1 MYTKISS
8 GKEHRRHRARRV
20 SVLLVVLALLFT
32 MLPTGLYTVAGA
44 AEATETARPEPTP
57 EPPADDTTDDPANG
71 TTDDP
76 ADGTTDGTTDDPA
89 DGTTDDPAD
98 GTTDDPADGTTDDPA
113 DDITDRA
120 APTATAVTVTCYAA
134 VDGGWK
140 QVGTVQTDKIDS
152 NSTRYYIMAAELDGI
167 YGEYGFSS
175 ANYSGELFFP
185 HTDGRNADTLWA
197 DAAPK
202 KNTDGAWRIPLSKQ
216 GPIYL
221 YYLPGNTVGTP
232 SYFTG
237 SKAKTDPTMLED
249 NMFYTITVEDDL
261 NRVYQEPPAPKIAFH
276 GENVS
281 ITLNTVSSM
290 AWDAMDGL
298 TGKPLELGPTKQ
310 TETSVT
316 YTIVEIS
323 QPVVFYPHTDTL
335 VIKYEAEP
343 DGWQHKIGQF
353 EPSVQAPQ
361 QSAMVKGK
369 KTLLV
374 EPGDGDYTLLAP
386 DVDRIAVTIT
396 GANNHTMFYSFAGW
410 KVVSAAGSPVLPAGT
425 VLTADDLNAY
435 AGSDGVILLQAVW
448 SGVDSHN
455 RPNTVHFFLHLNGE
469 IRGSVDDGVQWE
481 DQKDYTPALHT
492 TRMLGADNIPA
503 EYSNKNAEGVVKPL
517 VARATNGD
525 NAYAVDDTIRNM
537 VNNPV
542 QGGRLED
549 LPNEETIFAYL
560 RAHSDTITMKVD
572 GVKIPAEML
581 NSDYFQIRWNMVK
594 FEHSDG
600 WHIDGVLVAKRTRFF
615 VTKTFAGDA
624 EAIKQVRDKFLITV
638 SHTENGSSVTD
649 FTLVPQPAKEVTE
662 QGKRGYTRYDAET
675 DTYTWEVPAQQ
686 RRDYTIKETGHTLQG
701 DKWRVNNRYLIRNHP
716 QGLSGGYQDYPE
728 ESGITIT
735 AVAYGNDVP
744 NTAVQTVALQNI
756 YVGIGTLTVKTQDS
770 ITGNGLAKVEYK
782 LSRPGGAEVVL
793 YRKPNTTLYSV
804 VQEEGY
810 TEQIADCKIIAD
822 ASGFFTIR
830 LEEGTY
836 TLTETLPTG
845 YFGPGTVQVTVVQN
859 TGGNISYHA
868 EAKALPEGITPSTGS
883 WLQNADAD
891 NVVILNVP
899 RMLISVTARSS
910 WPATGDKLPVTVE
923 LWRDGAPL
931 PGDAYT
937 VELNKENEWQY
948 TWENLPL
955 FTDGTVAD
963 YTLREIEIGDTYRD
977 PGVAE
982 DGFADYLVTY
992 AKALYRQ
999 AEDKEYREE
1008 HWWQKADGTQC
1019 FAREALLVVNN
1030 EGIRGEIAF
1039 EKVDEKGY
1047 PLKGAEFTLY
1057 ADVECTKRLA
1067 TATSDEN
1074 GDVQFEDKW
1083 PAGTYYLRETT
1094 APVGYTAAELTW
1106 TVKIAAGKATV
1117 STPGGTTVTE
1127 VKNTSRLR
1135 LKLRVLGQLGEELP
1149 GAVLWVTRD
1158 NGSPMLYKTDEA
1170 GAALLEQMPAGD
1182 YIIQLAGT
1190 PTGYVPEDSA
1200 PNLKAEYGTLTYLDT
1215 ANTAWQL
1222 EQCEGEEY
1230 TYLLTLKLKELHILP
1245 STGGTGTV
1253 PFTLAGA
1260 ALMAV
1265 AVLLPSRKKVK

>member
-1 MYTKISS
+1 MHTKISS
-8 GKEHRRHRARRV
+8 GKEHRRHRARRA

-32 MLPTGLYTVAGA
+32 MLPTGLYTVADA
-44 AEATETARPEPTP
+44 APAEEEPALVPAPEEALPEPEDSMTKEEETDEQPAEAQ
-57 EPPADDTTDDPANG
+57 PAEDKA
-71 TTDDP
+71 
-76 ADGTTDGTTDDPA
+76 
-89 DGTTDDPAD
+89 
-98 GTTDDPADGTTDDPA
+98 
-113 DDITDRA
+113 RA
-120 APTATAVTVTCYAA
+120 AAATVECYAA
-134 VDGGWK
+134 RDGIWYP
-140 QVGTVQTDKIDS
+140 VTTVQTAAQYADGSGKL
-152 NSTRYYIMAAELDGI
+152 RYYITAAELEEV
-167 YGEYGFSS
+167 YGAYGFKA
-175 ANYSGELFFP
+175 ANYHGERFFP
-185 HTDGRNADTLWA
+185 HTDSYDPNKMWA
-197 DAAPK
+197 GAAPIK
-202 KNTDGAWRIPLSKQ
+202 SEDGGWQIPLSHRTE
-216 GPIYL
+216 IRL
-221 YYLPGNTVGTP
+221 YYLPANKEGAE
-232 SYFTG
+232 SYFLDKKELSNETLL
-237 SKAKTDPTMLED
+237 AE
-249 NMFYTITVEDDL
+249 NMFYTVTVEDDL

-298 TGKPLELGPTKQ
+298 TGTHLELEPTKQ

-316 YTIVEIS
+316 YTIEKIS

-386 DVDRIAVTIT
+386 DIDRIEVKLT
-396 GANNHTMFYSFAGW
+396 GEKANNRSLFYSFLGW
-410 KVVSAAGSPVLPAGT
+410 RVANITEEVLLQPGT
-425 VLTADDLNAY
+425 KLTAADLQHY
-435 AGSDGVILLQAVW
+435 TGSDGEVTLRAKW
-448 SGVDSHN
+448 SGEDKLK
-455 RPNTVHFFLHLNGE
+455 RPITTHFFLHLNGE

-481 DQKDYTPALHT
+481 DQKDYTPALYT
-492 TRMLGADNIPA
+492 IRMLGADNIPA

-517 VARATNGD
+517 VAWATNGD

-572 GVKIPAEML
+572 GVEIPAEML

-649 FTLVPQPAKEVTE
+649 FTLVPQPAKAVTE
-662 QGKRGYTRYDAET
+662 QGKLGYTRYDAEA

-1057 ADVECTKRLA
+1057 ADAECTKRLA

-1106 TVKIAAGKATV
+1106 TVKIAAGKATI

-1135 LKLRVLGQLGEELP
+1135 LKLKVLGPLGEELP
-1149 GAVLWVTRD
+1149 GAVLRVTRD
-1158 NGSPMLYKTDEA
+1158 NGSPMLYKTNEA

-1265 AVLLPSRKKVK
+1265 AVLLPGRKKVK

>member
-1 MYTKISS
+1 MHTKISS
-8 GKEHRRHRARRV
+8 GKEHRRHRARRA

-32 MLPTGLYTVAGA
+32 MLPTGLYTVADA
-44 AEATETARPEPTP
+44 APAEEEPALVPAPEEALPEPEDSMTKEEETDEQPAEAQ
-57 EPPADDTTDDPANG
+57 PAEDKA
-71 TTDDP
+71 
-76 ADGTTDGTTDDPA
+76 
-89 DGTTDDPAD
+89 
-98 GTTDDPADGTTDDPA
+98 
-113 DDITDRA
+113 RA
-120 APTATAVTVTCYAA
+120 AAATVECYAA
-134 VDGGWK
+134 RDGIWYP
-140 QVGTVQTDKIDS
+140 VTTVQTAAQYADGSGKL
-152 NSTRYYIMAAELDGI
+152 RYYITAAELEEV
-167 YGEYGFSS
+167 YGAYGFKA
-175 ANYSGELFFP
+175 ANYHGERFFP
-185 HTDGRNADTLWA
+185 HTDSYDPNKMWA
-197 DAAPK
+197 GAAPIK
-202 KNTDGAWRIPLSKQ
+202 SEDGGWQIPLSHRTE
-216 GPIYL
+216 IRL
-221 YYLPGNTVGTP
+221 YYLPANKEGAE
-232 SYFTG
+232 SYFLDKKELSNETLL
-237 SKAKTDPTMLED
+237 AE
-249 NMFYTITVEDDL
+249 NMFYTVTVEDDL

-298 TGKPLELGPTKQ
+298 TGKPLKLEPTKQ

-386 DVDRIAVTIT
+386 DIDRIEVKLT
-396 GANNHTMFYSFAGW
+396 GEKANDRSLFYSFLGW
-410 KVVSAAGSPVLPAGT
+410 RVANITEEVLLQPGT
-425 VLTADDLNAY
+425 KLTAADLQHY
-435 AGSDGVILLQAVW
+435 TGSDGEVTLRAKW
-448 SGVDSHN
+448 SGEDKLK
-455 RPNTVHFFLHLNGE
+455 RPITTYFFLHLNGE

-572 GVKIPAEML
+572 GVEIPAEML

-615 VTKTFAGDA
+615 VAKTFAGDA

-649 FTLVPQPAKEVTE
+649 FTLVPQPAKAVTE
-662 QGKRGYTRYDAET
+662 QGKLGYTRYDAEA

-735 AVAYGNDVP
+735 AAAYGNDVP

-1057 ADVECTKRLA
+1057 ADAECTKRLA

-1106 TVKIAAGKATV
+1106 TVKIAAGKATI

-1135 LKLRVLGQLGEELP
+1135 LKLKVLGPLGEELP
-1149 GAVLWVTRD
+1149 GAVLRVTRD
-1158 NGSPMLYKTDEA
+1158 NGSPMLYKTNEA

-1230 TYLLTLKLKELHILP
+1230 TYLLTLELKELHILP

-1265 AVLLPSRKKVK
+1265 AVLLPGRKKVK

>member
-1 MYTKISS
+1 M
-8 GKEHRRHRARRV
+8 
-20 SVLLVVLALLFT
+20 
-32 MLPTGLYTVAGA
+32 
-44 AEATETARPEPTP
+44 
-57 EPPADDTTDDPANG
+57 
-71 TTDDP
+71 
-76 ADGTTDGTTDDPA
+76 
-89 DGTTDDPAD
+89 
-98 GTTDDPADGTTDDPA
+98 
-113 DDITDRA
+113 
-120 APTATAVTVTCYAA
+120 
-134 VDGGWK
+134 
-140 QVGTVQTDKIDS
+140 
-152 NSTRYYIMAAELDGI
+152 
-167 YGEYGFSS
+167 
-175 ANYSGELFFP
+175 
-185 HTDGRNADTLWA
+185 
-197 DAAPK
+197 
-202 KNTDGAWRIPLSKQ
+202 
-216 GPIYL
+216 
-221 YYLPGNTVGTP
+221 
-232 SYFTG
+232 
-237 SKAKTDPTMLED
+237 
-249 NMFYTITVEDDL
+249 
-261 NRVYQEPPAPKIAFH
+261 
-276 GENVS
+276 
-281 ITLNTVSSM
+281 
-290 AWDAMDGL
+290 
-298 TGKPLELGPTKQ
+298 
-310 TETSVT
+310 
-316 YTIVEIS
+316 
-323 QPVVFYPHTDTL
+323 
-335 VIKYEAEP
+335 
-343 DGWQHKIGQF
+343 
-353 EPSVQAPQ
+353 
-361 QSAMVKGK
+361 
-369 KTLLV
+369 
-374 EPGDGDYTLLAP
+374 
-386 DVDRIAVTIT
+386 
-396 GANNHTMFYSFAGW
+396 
-410 KVVSAAGSPVLPAGT
+410 
-425 VLTADDLNAY
+425 
-435 AGSDGVILLQAVW
+435 
-448 SGVDSHN
+448 
-455 RPNTVHFFLHLNGE
+455 
-469 IRGSVDDGVQWE
+469 
-481 DQKDYTPALHT
+481 
-492 TRMLGADNIPA
+492 
-503 EYSNKNAEGVVKPL
+503 
-517 VARATNGD
+517 
-525 NAYAVDDTIRNM
+525 
-537 VNNPV
+537 
-542 QGGRLED
+542 
-549 LPNEETIFAYL
+549 
-560 RAHSDTITMKVD
+560 
-572 GVKIPAEML
+572 
-581 NSDYFQIRWNMVK
+581 
-594 FEHSDG
+594 
-600 WHIDGVLVAKRTRFF
+600 
-615 VTKTFAGDA
+615 TKTFAGDA

-649 FTLVPQPAKEVTE
+649 FTLVPQPAKAVTE
-662 QGKRGYTRYDAET
+662 QGKLGYTRYDAEA

-1057 ADVECTKRLA
+1057 ADAECTKRLA

-1083 PAGTYYLRETT
+1083 PAAPITCGRPPPLWATLRR
-1094 APVGYTAAELTW
+1094 
-1106 TVKIAAGKATV
+1106 
-1117 STPGGTTVTE
+1117 SSPG
-1127 VKNTSRLR
+1127 R
-1135 LKLRVLGQLGEELP
+1135 
-1149 GAVLWVTRD
+1149 
-1158 NGSPMLYKTDEA
+1158 
-1170 GAALLEQMPAGD
+1170 
-1182 YIIQLAGT
+1182 
-1190 PTGYVPEDSA
+1190 
-1200 PNLKAEYGTLTYLDT
+1200 
-1215 ANTAWQL
+1215 
-1222 EQCEGEEY
+1222 
-1230 TYLLTLKLKELHILP
+1230 
-1245 STGGTGTV
+1245 
-1253 PFTLAGA
+1253 
-1260 ALMAV
+1260 
-1265 AVLLPSRKKVK
+1265 

>member
-1 MYTKISS
+1 MHTKISS
-8 GKEHRRHRARRV
+8 GKEHRRHRARRA

-32 MLPTGLYTVAGA
+32 MLPTGLYTVADA
-44 AEATETARPEPTP
+44 APAEEEPALVPAPEEALPEPEDSMTKEEETDEQPAEAQ
-57 EPPADDTTDDPANG
+57 PAEDKA
-71 TTDDP
+71 
-76 ADGTTDGTTDDPA
+76 
-89 DGTTDDPAD
+89 
-98 GTTDDPADGTTDDPA
+98 
-113 DDITDRA
+113 RA
-120 APTATAVTVTCYAA
+120 AAATVECYAA
-134 VDGGWK
+134 RDGIWYP
-140 QVGTVQTDKIDS
+140 VTTVQTAAQYADGSGKL
-152 NSTRYYIMAAELDGI
+152 RYYITAAELEEV
-167 YGEYGFSS
+167 YGAYGFKA
-175 ANYSGELFFP
+175 ANYHGERFFP
-185 HTDGRNADTLWA
+185 HTDSYDPNKMWA
-197 DAAPK
+197 GAAPIK
-202 KNTDGAWRIPLSKQ
+202 SEDGGWQIPLSHRTE
-216 GPIYL
+216 IRL
-221 YYLPGNTVGTP
+221 YYLPANKEGAE
-232 SYFTG
+232 SYFLDKKELSNETLL
-237 SKAKTDPTMLED
+237 AE
-249 NMFYTITVEDDL
+249 NMFYTVTVEDDL

-298 TGKPLELGPTKQ
+298 TGTHLELEPTKQ

-316 YTIVEIS
+316 YTIEKIS

-386 DVDRIAVTIT
+386 DIDRIEVKLT
-396 GANNHTMFYSFAGW
+396 GEKANNRSLFYSFLGW
-410 KVVSAAGSPVLPAGT
+410 RVANITEEVLLQPGT
-425 VLTADDLNAY
+425 KLTAADLQHY
-435 AGSDGVILLQAVW
+435 TGSDGEVTLRAKW
-448 SGVDSHN
+448 SGEDKLK
-455 RPNTVHFFLHLNGE
+455 RPITTHFFLHLNGE

-481 DQKDYTPALHT
+481 DQKDYTPALYT
-492 TRMLGADNIPA
+492 IRMLGADNIPA

-572 GVKIPAEML
+572 GVEIPAEML

-649 FTLVPQPAKEVTE
+649 FTLVPQPAKAVTE
-662 QGKRGYTRYDAET
+662 QGKLGYTRYDAEA

-1057 ADVECTKRLA
+1057 ADAECTKRLA

-1106 TVKIAAGKATV
+1106 TVKIAAGKATI

-1135 LKLRVLGQLGEELP
+1135 LKLKVLGPLGEELP
-1149 GAVLWVTRD
+1149 GAVLRVTRD
-1158 NGSPMLYKTDEA
+1158 NGSPMLYKTNEA

-1265 AVLLPSRKKVK
+1265 AVLLPGRKKVK

>member
-1 MYTKISS
+1 MHTKISS
-8 GKEHRRHRARRV
+8 GKEHRRHRARRA

-32 MLPTGLYTVAGA
+32 MLPTGLYTVADA
-44 AEATETARPEPTP
+44 APAEEEPALVPAPEEALPEPEDSMTKEEETDEQPAEAQ
-57 EPPADDTTDDPANG
+57 PAEDKA
-71 TTDDP
+71 
-76 ADGTTDGTTDDPA
+76 
-89 DGTTDDPAD
+89 
-98 GTTDDPADGTTDDPA
+98 
-113 DDITDRA
+113 RA
-120 APTATAVTVTCYAA
+120 AAATVECYAA
-134 VDGGWK
+134 RDGIWYP
-140 QVGTVQTDKIDS
+140 VTTVQTAAQYADGSGKL
-152 NSTRYYIMAAELDGI
+152 RYYITAAELEEV
-167 YGEYGFSS
+167 YGAYGFKA
-175 ANYSGELFFP
+175 ANYHGERFFP
-185 HTDGRNADTLWA
+185 HTDSYDPNKMWA
-197 DAAPK
+197 GAAPIK
-202 KNTDGAWRIPLSKQ
+202 SEDGGWQIPLSHRTE
-216 GPIYL
+216 IRL
-221 YYLPGNTVGTP
+221 YYLPANKEGAE
-232 SYFTG
+232 SYFLDKKELSNETLL
-237 SKAKTDPTMLED
+237 AE
-249 NMFYTITVEDDL
+249 NMFYTVTVEDDL

-298 TGKPLELGPTKQ
+298 TGTHLELEPTKQ

-316 YTIVEIS
+316 YTIEKIS

-386 DVDRIAVTIT
+386 DIDRIEVKLT
-396 GANNHTMFYSFAGW
+396 GEKANNRSLFYSFLGW
-410 KVVSAAGSPVLPAGT
+410 RVANITEEVLLQPGT
-425 VLTADDLNAY
+425 KLTAADLQHY
-435 AGSDGVILLQAVW
+435 TGSDGEVTLRAKW
-448 SGVDSHN
+448 SGEDKLK
-455 RPNTVHFFLHLNGE
+455 RPITTHFFLHLNGE

-481 DQKDYTPALHT
+481 DQKDYTPALYT
-492 TRMLGADNIPA
+492 IRMLGADNIPA

-572 GVKIPAEML
+572 GVEIPAEML

-649 FTLVPQPAKEVTE
+649 FTLVPQPAKAVTE
-662 QGKRGYTRYDAET
+662 QGKLGYTRYDAEA

-1057 ADVECTKRLA
+1057 ADAECTKRLA

-1106 TVKIAAGKATV
+1106 TVKIAAGKATI

-1135 LKLRVLGQLGEELP
+1135 LKLKVLGPLGEEFP
-1149 GAVLWVTRD
+1149 GAVLRVTRD
-1158 NGSPMLYKTDEA
+1158 NGSPMLYKTNEA

-1265 AVLLPSRKKVK
+1265 AVLLPGRKKVK

>member
-1 MYTKISS
+1 MHTKISS
-8 GKEHRRHRARRV
+8 GKEHRRHRARRA

-32 MLPTGLYTVAGA
+32 MLPTGLYTVADA
-44 AEATETARPEPTP
+44 APAEEEPALVPAPEEALPEPEDSMTKEEETDEQPAEAQ
-57 EPPADDTTDDPANG
+57 PAEDKA
-71 TTDDP
+71 
-76 ADGTTDGTTDDPA
+76 
-89 DGTTDDPAD
+89 
-98 GTTDDPADGTTDDPA
+98 
-113 DDITDRA
+113 RA
-120 APTATAVTVTCYAA
+120 AAATVECYAA
-134 VDGGWK
+134 RDGIWYP
-140 QVGTVQTDKIDS
+140 VTTVQTAAQYADGSGKL
-152 NSTRYYIMAAELDGI
+152 RYYITAAELEEV
-167 YGEYGFSS
+167 YGAYGFKA
-175 ANYSGELFFP
+175 ANYHGERFFP
-185 HTDGRNADTLWA
+185 HTDSYDPNKMWA
-197 DAAPK
+197 GAAPIK
-202 KNTDGAWRIPLSKQ
+202 SEDGGWQIPLSHRTE
-216 GPIYL
+216 IRL
-221 YYLPGNTVGTP
+221 YYLPANKEGAE
-232 SYFTG
+232 SYFLDKKELSNETLL
-237 SKAKTDPTMLED
+237 AE
-249 NMFYTITVEDDL
+249 NMFYTVTVEDDL

-298 TGKPLELGPTKQ
+298 TGTHLELEPTKQ

-316 YTIVEIS
+316 YTIEKIS

-386 DVDRIAVTIT
+386 DIDRIEVKLT
-396 GANNHTMFYSFAGW
+396 GEKANNRSLFYSFLGW
-410 KVVSAAGSPVLPAGT
+410 RVANITEEVLLQPGT
-425 VLTADDLNAY
+425 KLTAADLQHY
-435 AGSDGVILLQAVW
+435 TGSDGEVTLRAKW
-448 SGVDSHN
+448 SGEDKLK
-455 RPNTVHFFLHLNGE
+455 RPITTHFFLHLNGE

-481 DQKDYTPALHT
+481 DQKDYTPALYT
-492 TRMLGADNIPA
+492 IRMLGADNIPA
-503 EYSNKNAEGVVKPL
+503 EYTNKNAEGVVKPL

-572 GVKIPAEML
+572 GVEIPAEML

-649 FTLVPQPAKEVTE
+649 FTLVPQPAKAVTE
-662 QGKRGYTRYDAET
+662 QGKLGYTRYDAEA

-1057 ADVECTKRLA
+1057 ADAECTKRLA

-1106 TVKIAAGKATV
+1106 TVKIAAGKATI

-1135 LKLRVLGQLGEELP
+1135 LKLKVLGPLGEELP
-1149 GAVLWVTRD
+1149 GAVLRVTRD
-1158 NGSPMLYKTDEA
+1158 NGSPMLYKTNEA

-1230 TYLLTLKLKELHILP
+1230 TYLLTLELKELHILP

-1265 AVLLPSRKKVK
+1265 AVLLPGRKKVK

>member
-1 MYTKISS
+1 MHTKISS

-32 MLPTGLYTVAGA
+32 MLPTGLYTVADA
-44 AEATETARPEPTP
+44 APAEEEPALVPAPEEALPEPEDSMTKEEETDEQPAEAQ
-57 EPPADDTTDDPANG
+57 PAEDKA
-71 TTDDP
+71 
-76 ADGTTDGTTDDPA
+76 
-89 DGTTDDPAD
+89 
-98 GTTDDPADGTTDDPA
+98 
-113 DDITDRA
+113 RA
-120 APTATAVTVTCYAA
+120 AAATVECYAA
-134 VDGGWK
+134 RDGIWYP
-140 QVGTVQTDKIDS
+140 VTTVQTAAQYADGSGKL
-152 NSTRYYIMAAELDGI
+152 RYYITAAELEEV
-167 YGEYGFSS
+167 YGAYGFKA
-175 ANYSGELFFP
+175 ANYHGERFFP
-185 HTDGRNADTLWA
+185 HTDSYDPNKMWA
-197 DAAPK
+197 GAAPIK
-202 KNTDGAWRIPLSKQ
+202 SEDGGWQIPLSHRTE
-216 GPIYL
+216 IRL
-221 YYLPGNTVGTP
+221 YYLPANKEGAE
-232 SYFTG
+232 SYFLDKKELSNETLL
-237 SKAKTDPTMLED
+237 AE
-249 NMFYTITVEDDL
+249 NMFYTVTVEDDL

-298 TGKPLELGPTKQ
+298 TGTHLELEPTKQ

-316 YTIVEIS
+316 YTIEKIS

-386 DVDRIAVTIT
+386 DIDRIEVKLT
-396 GANNHTMFYSFAGW
+396 GEKANDRSLFYSFLGW
-410 KVVSAAGSPVLPAGT
+410 RVANITEEVLLQPGT
-425 VLTADDLNAY
+425 KLTAADLQHY
-435 AGSDGVILLQAVW
+435 TGSDGEVTLRAKW
-448 SGVDSHN
+448 SGEDKLK
-455 RPNTVHFFLHLNGE
+455 RPITTYFFLHLNGE

-572 GVKIPAEML
+572 GVEIPAEML

-615 VTKTFAGDA
+615 VAKTFAGDA

-649 FTLVPQPAKEVTE
+649 FTLVPQPAKAVTE
-662 QGKRGYTRYDAET
+662 QGKLGYTRYDAEA

-686 RRDYTIKETGHTLQG
+686 RWDYTIKETGHTLQG

-735 AVAYGNDVP
+735 AAAYGNDVP

-836 TLTETLPTG
+836 TLTEVLPTG
-845 YFGPGTVQVTVVQN
+845 YFGPGTVQVTVAQN

-931 PGDAYT
+931 TGDAYT

-1057 ADVECTKRLA
+1057 ADAECTKRLA

-1106 TVKIAAGKATV
+1106 TVKIAAGKATI

-1135 LKLRVLGQLGEELP
+1135 LKLKVLGPLGEELP
-1149 GAVLWVTRD
+1149 GAVLRVTRD
-1158 NGSPMLYKTDEA
+1158 NGSPMLYKTNEA

-1265 AVLLPSRKKVK
+1265 AVLLPGRKKVK

>member
-1 MYTKISS
+1 MHTKISS
-8 GKEHRRHRARRV
+8 GKEHRRHRARRA

-32 MLPTGLYTVAGA
+32 MLPTGLYTVADA
-44 AEATETARPEPTP
+44 APAEEEPALVPAPEEALPEPEDSMTKEEETDEQPAEAQ
-57 EPPADDTTDDPANG
+57 PAEDKA
-71 TTDDP
+71 
-76 ADGTTDGTTDDPA
+76 
-89 DGTTDDPAD
+89 
-98 GTTDDPADGTTDDPA
+98 
-113 DDITDRA
+113 RA
-120 APTATAVTVTCYAA
+120 AAATVECYAA
-134 VDGGWK
+134 RDGIWYP
-140 QVGTVQTDKIDS
+140 VTTVQTAAQYADGSGKL
-152 NSTRYYIMAAELDGI
+152 RYYITAAELEEV
-167 YGEYGFSS
+167 YGAYGFKA
-175 ANYSGELFFP
+175 ANYHGERFFP
-185 HTDGRNADTLWA
+185 HTDSYDPNKMWA
-197 DAAPK
+197 DAAPIK
-202 KNTDGAWRIPLSKQ
+202 SEDGGWQIPLSHRTE
-216 GPIYL
+216 IRL
-221 YYLPGNTVGTP
+221 YYLPANKEGAE
-232 SYFTG
+232 SYFLDKKELSNETLL
-237 SKAKTDPTMLED
+237 AE
-249 NMFYTITVEDDL
+249 NMFYTVTVEDDL

-298 TGKPLELGPTKQ
+298 TGTHLELEPTKQ

-316 YTIVEIS
+316 YTIEKIS

-386 DVDRIAVTIT
+386 DIDRIEVKLT
-396 GANNHTMFYSFAGW
+396 GEKANNRSLFYSFLGW
-410 KVVSAAGSPVLPAGT
+410 RVANITEEVLLQPGT
-425 VLTADDLNAY
+425 KLTAADLQHY
-435 AGSDGVILLQAVW
+435 TGSDGEVTLRAKW
-448 SGVDSHN
+448 SGEDKLK
-455 RPNTVHFFLHLNGE
+455 RPITTHFFLHLNGE

-481 DQKDYTPALHT
+481 DQKDYTPALYT
-492 TRMLGADNIPA
+492 IRMLGADNIPA

-572 GVKIPAEML
+572 GVEIPAEML

-600 WHIDGVLVAKRTRFF
+600 WHIDGVLVAKRARFF
-615 VTKTFAGDA
+615 VAKTFAGDA

-649 FTLVPQPAKEVTE
+649 FTLVPQPAKAVTE
-662 QGKRGYTRYDAET
+662 QDKLGYTRYDAEA

-735 AVAYGNDVP
+735 AAAYGNDVP

-836 TLTETLPTG
+836 TLTEVLPTG
-845 YFGPGTVQVTVVQN
+845 YFGPGTVQVTVAQN

-931 PGDAYT
+931 TGDAYT

-1057 ADVECTKRLA
+1057 ADAECTKRLA

-1106 TVKIAAGKATV
+1106 TVKIAAGKATI

-1135 LKLRVLGQLGEELP
+1135 LKLKVLGPLGEELP
-1149 GAVLWVTRD
+1149 GAVLRVTRD
-1158 NGSPMLYKTDEA
+1158 NGSPMLYKTNEA

-1245 STGGTGTV
+1245 STGGAGTV

-1265 AVLLPSRKKVK
+1265 AVLLPGRKKVK

>member
-1 MYTKISS
+1 MHTKISS
-8 GKEHRRHRARRV
+8 GKEHRRHRARRA

-32 MLPTGLYTVAGA
+32 MLPTGLYTVADA
-44 AEATETARPEPTP
+44 APAEEEPALVPAPEEALPEPEDSMTKEEETDEQPAEAQ
-57 EPPADDTTDDPANG
+57 PAEDKA
-71 TTDDP
+71 
-76 ADGTTDGTTDDPA
+76 
-89 DGTTDDPAD
+89 
-98 GTTDDPADGTTDDPA
+98 
-113 DDITDRA
+113 RA
-120 APTATAVTVTCYAA
+120 AAATVECYAA
-134 VDGGWK
+134 RDGIWYP
-140 QVGTVQTDKIDS
+140 VTTVQTAAQYADGSGKL
-152 NSTRYYIMAAELDGI
+152 RYYITAAELEEV
-167 YGEYGFSS
+167 YGAYGFKA
-175 ANYSGELFFP
+175 ANYHGERFFP
-185 HTDGRNADTLWA
+185 HTDSYDPNKMWA
-197 DAAPK
+197 GAAPIK
-202 KNTDGAWRIPLSKQ
+202 SEDGGWQIPLSHRTE
-216 GPIYL
+216 IRL
-221 YYLPGNTVGTP
+221 YYLPANKEGAE
-232 SYFTG
+232 SYFLDKKELSNETLL
-237 SKAKTDPTMLED
+237 AE
-249 NMFYTITVEDDL
+249 NMFYTVTVEDDL

-298 TGKPLELGPTKQ
+298 TGTHLELEPTKQ

-316 YTIVEIS
+316 YTIEKIS

-386 DVDRIAVTIT
+386 DIDRIEVKLT
-396 GANNHTMFYSFAGW
+396 GEKANNRSLFYSFLGW
-410 KVVSAAGSPVLPAGT
+410 RVANITEEVLLQPGT
-425 VLTADDLNAY
+425 KLTAADLQHY
-435 AGSDGVILLQAVW
+435 TGSDGEVTLRAKW
-448 SGVDSHN
+448 SGEDKLK
-455 RPNTVHFFLHLNGE
+455 RPITTHFFLHLNGE

-481 DQKDYTPALHT
+481 DQKDYTPALYT
-492 TRMLGADNIPA
+492 IRMLGADNIPA

-572 GVKIPAEML
+572 GVEIPAEML

-649 FTLVPQPAKEVTE
+649 FTLVPQPAKAVTE
-662 QGKRGYTRYDAET
+662 QGKLGYTRYDAEA

-977 PGVAE
+977 PGAAE

-1057 ADVECTKRLA
+1057 ADAECTKRLA

-1106 TVKIAAGKATV
+1106 TVKIAAGKATI

-1135 LKLRVLGQLGEELP
+1135 LKLKVLGPLGEELP
-1149 GAVLWVTRD
+1149 GAVLRVTRD
-1158 NGSPMLYKTDEA
+1158 NGSPMLYKTNEA

-1265 AVLLPSRKKVK
+1265 AVLLPGRKKVK

>member
-1 MYTKISS
+1 MHTKISS

-32 MLPTGLYTVAGA
+32 MLPTGLYTVADA
-44 AEATETARPEPTP
+44 APAEEEPALVPAPEEALPEPEDSMTKEEETDEQPAEAQ
-57 EPPADDTTDDPANG
+57 PAEDKA
-71 TTDDP
+71 
-76 ADGTTDGTTDDPA
+76 
-89 DGTTDDPAD
+89 
-98 GTTDDPADGTTDDPA
+98 
-113 DDITDRA
+113 RA
-120 APTATAVTVTCYAA
+120 AAATVECYAA
-134 VDGGWK
+134 RDGIWYP
-140 QVGTVQTDKIDS
+140 VTTVQTAAQYADGSGKL
-152 NSTRYYIMAAELDGI
+152 RYYITAAELEEV
-167 YGEYGFSS
+167 YGAYGFKA
-175 ANYSGELFFP
+175 ANYHGERFFP
-185 HTDGRNADTLWA
+185 HTDSYDPNKMWA
-197 DAAPK
+197 GAAPIK
-202 KNTDGAWRIPLSKQ
+202 SEDGGWQIPLSHRTE
-216 GPIYL
+216 IRL
-221 YYLPGNTVGTP
+221 YYLPANKEGAE
-232 SYFTG
+232 SYFLDKKELSNETLL
-237 SKAKTDPTMLED
+237 AE
-249 NMFYTITVEDDL
+249 NMFYTVTVEDDL

-298 TGKPLELGPTKQ
+298 TGTHLELEPTKQ

-316 YTIVEIS
+316 YTIEKIS

-386 DVDRIAVTIT
+386 DIDRIEVKLT
-396 GANNHTMFYSFAGW
+396 GEKANNRSLFYSFLGW
-410 KVVSAAGSPVLPAGT
+410 RVANITEEVLLQPGT
-425 VLTADDLNAY
+425 KLTAADLQHY
-435 AGSDGVILLQAVW
+435 TGSDGEVTLRAKW
-448 SGVDSHN
+448 SGEDKLK
-455 RPNTVHFFLHLNGE
+455 RPITTHFFLHLNGE

-481 DQKDYTPALHT
+481 DQKDYTPALYT
-492 TRMLGADNIPA
+492 IRMLGADNIPA

-572 GVKIPAEML
+572 GVEIPAEML

-649 FTLVPQPAKEVTE
+649 FTLVPQPAKAVTE
-662 QGKRGYTRYDAET
+662 QGKLGYTRYDAEA

-1047 PLKGAEFTLY
+1047 PLKRAEFTLY
-1057 ADVECTKRLA
+1057 ADAECTKRLA

-1106 TVKIAAGKATV
+1106 TVKIAAGKATI

-1135 LKLRVLGQLGEELP
+1135 LKLKVLGPLGEELP
-1149 GAVLWVTRD
+1149 GAVLRVTRD
-1158 NGSPMLYKTDEA
+1158 NGSPMLYKTNEA

-1265 AVLLPSRKKVK
+1265 AVLLPGRKKVK

>member
-1 MYTKISS
+1 MHTKISS
-8 GKEHRRHRARRV
+8 GKEHRRHRARRA

-32 MLPTGLYTVAGA
+32 MLPTGLYTVADA
-44 AEATETARPEPTP
+44 APAEEEPALVPAPEEALPEPEDSMTKEEETDEQPAEAQ
-57 EPPADDTTDDPANG
+57 PAEDKA
-71 TTDDP
+71 
-76 ADGTTDGTTDDPA
+76 
-89 DGTTDDPAD
+89 
-98 GTTDDPADGTTDDPA
+98 
-113 DDITDRA
+113 RA
-120 APTATAVTVTCYAA
+120 AAATVECYAA
-134 VDGGWK
+134 RDGIWYP
-140 QVGTVQTDKIDS
+140 VTTVQTAAQYADGSGKL
-152 NSTRYYIMAAELDGI
+152 RYYITAAELEEV
-167 YGEYGFSS
+167 YGAYGFKA
-175 ANYSGELFFP
+175 ANYHGERFFP
-185 HTDGRNADTLWA
+185 HTDSYDPNKMWA
-197 DAAPK
+197 DAAPIK
-202 KNTDGAWRIPLSKQ
+202 SEDGGWQIPLSHRTE
-216 GPIYL
+216 IRL
-221 YYLPGNTVGTP
+221 YYLPANKEGAE
-232 SYFTG
+232 SYFLDKKELSNETLL
-237 SKAKTDPTMLED
+237 AE
-249 NMFYTITVEDDL
+249 NMFYTVTVEDDL

-298 TGKPLELGPTKQ
+298 TGTHLELEPTKQ

-316 YTIVEIS
+316 YTIEKIS

-369 KTLLV
+369 KNLLV

-386 DVDRIAVTIT
+386 DIDRIEVKLT
-396 GANNHTMFYSFAGW
+396 GEKANNRSLFYSFLGW
-410 KVVSAAGSPVLPAGT
+410 RVANITEEVLLQPGT
-425 VLTADDLNAY
+425 KLTAADLQHY
-435 AGSDGVILLQAVW
+435 TGSDGEVTLRAKW
-448 SGVDSHN
+448 SGEDKLK
-455 RPNTVHFFLHLNGE
+455 RPITTHFFLHLNGE

-481 DQKDYTPALHT
+481 DQKDYTPALYT
-492 TRMLGADNIPA
+492 IRMLGADNIPA

-572 GVKIPAEML
+572 GVEIPAEML

-600 WHIDGVLVAKRTRFF
+600 WHIDGVLVAKRARFF
-615 VTKTFAGDA
+615 VAKTFAGDA

-649 FTLVPQPAKEVTE
+649 FTLVPQPAKAVTE
-662 QGKRGYTRYDAET
+662 QGKLGYTRYDAEA

-735 AVAYGNDVP
+735 AAAYGNDVP

-836 TLTETLPTG
+836 TLTEVLPTG
-845 YFGPGTVQVTVVQN
+845 YFGPGTVQVTVAQN

-931 PGDAYT
+931 TGDAYT

-1057 ADVECTKRLA
+1057 ADAECTKRLA

-1106 TVKIAAGKATV
+1106 TVKIAAGKATI

-1135 LKLRVLGQLGEELP
+1135 LKLKVLGPLGEELP
-1149 GAVLWVTRD
+1149 GAVLRVTRD
-1158 NGSPMLYKTDEA
+1158 NGSPMLYKTNEA

-1245 STGGTGTV
+1245 STGGAGTV

-1265 AVLLPSRKKVK
+1265 AVLLPGRKKVK

>member
-1 MYTKISS
+1 MHTKISS
-8 GKEHRRHRARRV
+8 GKEHRRHRARRA

-32 MLPTGLYTVAGA
+32 MLPTGLYTVADA
-44 AEATETARPEPTP
+44 APAEEEPALVPAPEEALPEPEDSMTKEEETDEQPAEAQ
-57 EPPADDTTDDPANG
+57 PAEDKA
-71 TTDDP
+71 
-76 ADGTTDGTTDDPA
+76 
-89 DGTTDDPAD
+89 
-98 GTTDDPADGTTDDPA
+98 
-113 DDITDRA
+113 RA
-120 APTATAVTVTCYAA
+120 AAATVECYAA
-134 VDGGWK
+134 RDGIWYP
-140 QVGTVQTDKIDS
+140 VTTVQTAAQYADGSGKL
-152 NSTRYYIMAAELDGI
+152 RYYITAAELEEV
-167 YGEYGFSS
+167 YGAYGFKA
-175 ANYSGELFFP
+175 ANYHGERFFP
-185 HTDGRNADTLWA
+185 HTDSYDPNKMWA
-197 DAAPK
+197 GAAPIK
-202 KNTDGAWRIPLSKQ
+202 SEDGGWQIPLSHRTE
-216 GPIYL
+216 IRL
-221 YYLPGNTVGTP
+221 YYLPANKEGAE
-232 SYFTG
+232 SYFLDKKELSNETLL
-237 SKAKTDPTMLED
+237 AE
-249 NMFYTITVEDDL
+249 NMFYTVTVEDDL

-298 TGKPLELGPTKQ
+298 TGTHLELEPTKQ

-316 YTIVEIS
+316 YTIEKIS

-386 DVDRIAVTIT
+386 DIDRIEVKLT
-396 GANNHTMFYSFAGW
+396 GEKANNRSLFYSFLGW
-410 KVVSAAGSPVLPAGT
+410 RVANITEEVLLQPGT
-425 VLTADDLNAY
+425 KLTAADLQHY
-435 AGSDGVILLQAVW
+435 TGSDGEVTLRAKW
-448 SGVDSHN
+448 SGEDKLK
-455 RPNTVHFFLHLNGE
+455 RPITTHFFLHLNGE

-481 DQKDYTPALHT
+481 DQKDYTPALYT
-492 TRMLGADNIPA
+492 IRMLGADNIPA

-572 GVKIPAEML
+572 GVEIPAEML

-649 FTLVPQPAKEVTE
+649 FTLVLQPAKAVTE
-662 QGKRGYTRYDAET
+662 QGKLGYTRYDAEA

-1057 ADVECTKRLA
+1057 ADAECTKRLA

-1106 TVKIAAGKATV
+1106 TVKIAAGKATI

-1135 LKLRVLGQLGEELP
+1135 LKLKVLGPLGEELP
-1149 GAVLWVTRD
+1149 GAVLRVTRD
-1158 NGSPMLYKTDEA
+1158 NGSPMLYKTNEA

-1265 AVLLPSRKKVK
+1265 AVLLPGRKKVK

>member
-1 MYTKISS
+1 MHTKISS
-8 GKEHRRHRARRV
+8 GKEHRRHRARRA

-32 MLPTGLYTVAGA
+32 MLPTGLYTVADA
-44 AEATETARPEPTP
+44 APAEEEPALVPAPEEALPEPEDSMTKEEETDEQPAEAQ
-57 EPPADDTTDDPANG
+57 PAEDKA
-71 TTDDP
+71 
-76 ADGTTDGTTDDPA
+76 
-89 DGTTDDPAD
+89 
-98 GTTDDPADGTTDDPA
+98 
-113 DDITDRA
+113 RA
-120 APTATAVTVTCYAA
+120 AAATVECYAA
-134 VDGGWK
+134 RDGIWYP
-140 QVGTVQTDKIDS
+140 VTTVQTAAQYADGSGKL
-152 NSTRYYIMAAELDGI
+152 RYYITAAELEEV
-167 YGEYGFSS
+167 YGAYGFKA
-175 ANYSGELFFP
+175 ANYHGERFFP
-185 HTDGRNADTLWA
+185 HTDSYDPNKMWA
-197 DAAPK
+197 GAAPIK
-202 KNTDGAWRIPLSKQ
+202 SEDGGWQIPLSHRTE
-216 GPIYL
+216 IRL
-221 YYLPGNTVGTP
+221 YYLPANKEGAE
-232 SYFTG
+232 SYFLDKKELSNETLL
-237 SKAKTDPTMLED
+237 AE
-249 NMFYTITVEDDL
+249 NMFYTVTVEDDL

-298 TGKPLELGPTKQ
+298 TGTHLELEPTKQ

-316 YTIVEIS
+316 YTIEKIS

-386 DVDRIAVTIT
+386 DIDRIEVKLT
-396 GANNHTMFYSFAGW
+396 GEKANNRSLFYSFLGW
-410 KVVSAAGSPVLPAGT
+410 RVANITEEVLLQPGT
-425 VLTADDLNAY
+425 KLTAADLQHY
-435 AGSDGVILLQAVW
+435 TGSDGEVTLRAKW
-448 SGVDSHN
+448 SGEDKLK
-455 RPNTVHFFLHLNGE
+455 RPITTHFFLHLNGE

-481 DQKDYTPALHT
+481 DQKDYTPALYT

-572 GVKIPAEML
+572 GVEIPAEML

-649 FTLVPQPAKEVTE
+649 FTLVPQPAKAVTE
-662 QGKRGYTRYDAET
+662 QGKLGYTRYDAEA

-1057 ADVECTKRLA
+1057 ADAECTKRLA

-1106 TVKIAAGKATV
+1106 TVKIAAGKATI

-1135 LKLRVLGQLGEELP
+1135 LKLKVLGPLGEELP
-1149 GAVLWVTRD
+1149 GAVLRVTRD
-1158 NGSPMLYKTDEA
+1158 NGSPMLYKTNEA

-1230 TYLLTLKLKELHILP
+1230 TYLLTLELKELHILP

-1265 AVLLPSRKKVK
+1265 AVLLPGRKKVK

>member
-1 MYTKISS
+1 MHTKISS

-32 MLPTGLYTVAGA
+32 MLPTGLYTVADA
-44 AEATETARPEPTP
+44 APAEEEPALVPAPEEALPEPEDSMTKEEETDEQPAEAQ
-57 EPPADDTTDDPANG
+57 PAEDKA
-71 TTDDP
+71 
-76 ADGTTDGTTDDPA
+76 
-89 DGTTDDPAD
+89 
-98 GTTDDPADGTTDDPA
+98 
-113 DDITDRA
+113 RA
-120 APTATAVTVTCYAA
+120 AAATVECYAA
-134 VDGGWK
+134 RDGIWYP
-140 QVGTVQTDKIDS
+140 VTTVQTAAQYADGSGKL
-152 NSTRYYIMAAELDGI
+152 RYYITAAELEEV
-167 YGEYGFSS
+167 YSVYGFKA
-175 ANYSGELFFP
+175 ANYHGEQFFP
-185 HTDGRNADTLWA
+185 HTDSYDPNNMWA
-197 DAAPK
+197 DAAPIK
-202 KNTDGAWRIPLSKQ
+202 SEDGGWQIPLSHRTE
-216 GPIYL
+216 IRL
-221 YYLPGNTVGTP
+221 YYLPANEEGAK
-232 SYFTG
+232 SYFLDKKELSDETLL
-237 SKAKTDPTMLED
+237 AE
-249 NMFYTITVEDDL
+249 NMFYTVTVEDDL

-298 TGKPLELGPTKQ
+298 TGTHLELEPTKQ

-316 YTIVEIS
+316 YTIGEIS

-386 DVDRIAVTIT
+386 DIDRIEVKLT
-396 GANNHTMFYSFAGW
+396 GEKANNRLLFYSFLGW
-410 KVVSAAGSPVLPAGT
+410 RVANITEEVLLQPGT
-425 VLTADDLNAY
+425 KLTAADLQHY
-435 AGSDGVILLQAVW
+435 TGSDGEVTLRAKW
-448 SGVDSHN
+448 SGEDKLK
-455 RPNTVHFFLHLNGE
+455 RPITTHFFLHLNGE
-469 IRGSVDDGVQWE
+469 IRSSVDDGVQWE
-481 DQKDYTPALHT
+481 DQKDYTPALYT

-572 GVKIPAEML
+572 GVEIPAEML

-649 FTLVPQPAKEVTE
+649 FTLVPQPAKAVTE
-662 QGKRGYTRYDAET
+662 QGKLGYTRYDVEA

-830 LEEGTY
+830 LEEGAY
-836 TLTETLPTG
+836 TLTEVLPTG
-845 YFGPGTVQVTVVQN
+845 YFGPGTVQVMVAQN

-1106 TVKIAAGKATV
+1106 TVKIAAGKATI
-1117 STPGGTTVTE
+1117 STLGGTTVTE

-1135 LKLRVLGQLGEELP
+1135 LKLKVLGPLGEELP
-1149 GAVLWVTRD
+1149 GAVLRVMRD
-1158 NGSPMLYKTDEA
+1158 NGSPMLYKTNEA

-1222 EQCEGEEY
+1222 EQREREEY
-1230 TYLLTLKLKELHILP
+1230 TYLLTLELKELHILP
-1245 STGGTGTV
+1245 STGGAGTV

-1265 AVLLPSRKKVK
+1265 AVLLPDRKKVK

>member
-1 MYTKISS
+1 MYAAS
-8 GKEHRRHRARRV
+8 GRKTEYRRRRARRV

-44 AEATETARPEPTP
+44 AEATETAPPEPIPEPIPEPTP
-57 EPPADDTTDDPANG
+57 EPPADD
-71 TTDDP
+71 
-76 ADGTTDGTTDDPA
+76 
-89 DGTTDDPAD
+89 
-98 GTTDDPADGTTDDPA
+98 TTDDPADGTTDDPA

-134 VDGGWK
+134 VDGDWK

-152 NSTRYYIMAAELDGI
+152 DSTRYYIMAAELDGI

-175 ANYSGELFFP
+175 AEYKGELFFP
-185 HTDGRNADTLWA
+185 HTDNNGIDKLWA
-197 DAAPK
+197 DALPQ
-202 KNTDGAWRIPLSKQ
+202 KNTDGTWRIPLSTQ

-221 YYLPGNTVGTP
+221 YYLPGNTVGSP
-232 SYFTG
+232 GYFDS
-237 SKAKTDPTMLED
+237 SKSKTDAAMLAA
-249 NMFYTITVEDDL
+249 NMFYTVQVEDDL

-298 TGKPLELGPTKQ
+298 TGKPLKLEPTKQ

-386 DVDRIAVTIT
+386 DIDRIEVKLT
-396 GANNHTMFYSFAGW
+396 GEKANDRSLFYSFLGW
-410 KVVSAAGSPVLPAGT
+410 RVANITEEVLLQPGT
-425 VLTADDLNAY
+425 KLTAADLQHY
-435 AGSDGVILLQAVW
+435 TGSDGEVTLRAKW
-448 SGVDSHN
+448 SGEDKLK
-455 RPNTVHFFLHLNGE
+455 RPITTYFFLHLNGE

-517 VARATNGD
+517 AARATNGD

-572 GVKIPAEML
+572 GVEIPAEML

-615 VTKTFAGDA
+615 VAKTFAGDA

-649 FTLVPQPAKEVTE
+649 FTLVPQPAKAVTE
-662 QGKRGYTRYDAET
+662 QGKLGYTRYDAEA

-735 AVAYGNDVP
+735 AAAYGNDVP

-836 TLTETLPTG
+836 TLTEVLPTG
-845 YFGPGTVQVTVVQN
+845 YFGPGTVQVTVAQN

-931 PGDAYT
+931 TGDAYT

-1057 ADVECTKRLA
+1057 ADAECTKRLA

-1106 TVKIAAGKATV
+1106 TVKIAAGKATI

-1135 LKLRVLGQLGEELP
+1135 LKLKVLGPLGEELP
-1149 GAVLWVTRD
+1149 GAVLRVTRD
-1158 NGSPMLYKTDEA
+1158 NGSPMLYKTNEA
-1170 GAALLEQMPAGD
+1170 SAALLEQMPAGD

-1222 EQCEGEEY
+1222 EQCKGEEY
-1230 TYLLTLKLKELHILP
+1230 TYLLTLELKELHILP

-1265 AVLLPSRKKVK
+1265 AVLLPGRKKVK

>member
-1 MYTKISS
+1 MHTKISS

-32 MLPTGLYTVAGA
+32 MLPTGLYTVADA
-44 AEATETARPEPTP
+44 APAEEEPALVPAPEEALPEPEDSMTKEEETDEQPAEAQ
-57 EPPADDTTDDPANG
+57 PAEDKA
-71 TTDDP
+71 
-76 ADGTTDGTTDDPA
+76 
-89 DGTTDDPAD
+89 
-98 GTTDDPADGTTDDPA
+98 
-113 DDITDRA
+113 RA
-120 APTATAVTVTCYAA
+120 AAATVECYAA
-134 VDGGWK
+134 RDGIWYP
-140 QVGTVQTDKIDS
+140 VTTVQTAAQYADGSGKL
-152 NSTRYYIMAAELDGI
+152 RYYITAAELEEVYGAYGFTAAKY
-167 YGEYGFSS
+167 YGER
-175 ANYSGELFFP
+175 FFP
-185 HTDGRNADTLWA
+185 HTDSYDPNKMWA
-197 DAAPK
+197 DAAPIK
-202 KNTDGAWRIPLSKQ
+202 SEDGGWQIPLSHRTE
-216 GPIYL
+216 IRL
-221 YYLPGNTVGTP
+221 YYLPANKEGAE
-232 SYFTG
+232 SYFLDKKELSNETLL
-237 SKAKTDPTMLED
+237 AE
-249 NMFYTITVEDDL
+249 NMFYTVTVEDDL

-298 TGKPLELGPTKQ
+298 TGTHLELEPTKQ

-316 YTIVEIS
+316 YTIEKIS

-386 DVDRIAVTIT
+386 DIDRIEVKLT
-396 GANNHTMFYSFAGW
+396 GEKANNRSLFYSFLGW
-410 KVVSAAGSPVLPAGT
+410 RVANITEEVLLQPGT
-425 VLTADDLNAY
+425 KLTAADLQHY
-435 AGSDGVILLQAVW
+435 TGSDGEVTLRAKW
-448 SGVDSHN
+448 SGEDKLK
-455 RPNTVHFFLHLNGE
+455 RPITTHFFLHLNGE

-481 DQKDYTPALHT
+481 DQKDYTPALYT
-492 TRMLGADNIPA
+492 IRMLGADNIPA

-572 GVKIPAEML
+572 GVDIPAEML

-615 VTKTFAGDA
+615 VAKTFAGDA

-649 FTLVPQPAKEVTE
+649 FTLVPQPAKAVTE
-662 QGKRGYTRYDAET
+662 QGKLGYTRYDAEA

-735 AVAYGNDVP
+735 AAAYGNDVP

-836 TLTETLPTG
+836 TLTEVLPTG
-845 YFGPGTVQVTVVQN
+845 YFGPGTVQVTVAQN

-931 PGDAYT
+931 TGDAYT

-963 YTLREIEIGDTYRD
+963 YTLREIEIGDTYRA

-1057 ADVECTKRLA
+1057 ADAECTKRLA

-1106 TVKIAAGKATV
+1106 TVKIAAGKATI

-1135 LKLRVLGQLGEELP
+1135 LKLKVLGPLGEELP
-1149 GAVLWVTRD
+1149 GAVLRVTRD
-1158 NGSPMLYKTDEA
+1158 NGSPMLYKTNEA
-1170 GAALLEQMPAGD
+1170 SAALLEQMPAGD

-1222 EQCEGEEY
+1222 EQCKGEEY
-1230 TYLLTLKLKELHILP
+1230 TYLLTLELKELHILP

-1265 AVLLPSRKKVK
+1265 AVLLPGRKKVK

>member
-1 MYTKISS
+1 MHTKISS
-8 GKEHRRHRARRV
+8 GKEHRRHRARRA

-32 MLPTGLYTVAGA
+32 MLPTGLYTVADA
-44 AEATETARPEPTP
+44 APAEEEPALVPAPEEALPEPEDSMTKEEETDEQPAEAQ
-57 EPPADDTTDDPANG
+57 PAEDKA
-71 TTDDP
+71 
-76 ADGTTDGTTDDPA
+76 
-89 DGTTDDPAD
+89 
-98 GTTDDPADGTTDDPA
+98 
-113 DDITDRA
+113 RA
-120 APTATAVTVTCYAA
+120 AAATVECYAA
-134 VDGGWK
+134 RDGIWYP
-140 QVGTVQTDKIDS
+140 VTTVQTAAQYADGSGKL
-152 NSTRYYIMAAELDGI
+152 RYYITAAELEEV
-167 YGEYGFSS
+167 YGAYGFKA
-175 ANYSGELFFP
+175 ANYHGERFFP
-185 HTDGRNADTLWA
+185 HTDSYDPNKMWA
-197 DAAPK
+197 DAAPIK
-202 KNTDGAWRIPLSKQ
+202 SEDGGWQIPLSYRTE
-216 GPIYL
+216 IRL
-221 YYLPGNTVGTP
+221 YYLPANKEGAE
-232 SYFTG
+232 SYFLDKKELSNETLL
-237 SKAKTDPTMLED
+237 AE
-249 NMFYTITVEDDL
+249 NMFYTVTVEDDL

-298 TGKPLELGPTKQ
+298 TGTHLELEPTKQ

-316 YTIVEIS
+316 YTIEKIS

-386 DVDRIAVTIT
+386 DIDRIEVKLT
-396 GANNHTMFYSFAGW
+396 GEKANNRSLFYSFLGW
-410 KVVSAAGSPVLPAGT
+410 RVANITEEVLLQPGT
-425 VLTADDLNAY
+425 KLTAADLQHY
-435 AGSDGVILLQAVW
+435 TGSDGEVTLRAKW
-448 SGVDSHN
+448 SGEDKLK
-455 RPNTVHFFLHLNGE
+455 RPITTHFFLHLNGE

-481 DQKDYTPALHT
+481 DQKDYTPALYT
-492 TRMLGADNIPA
+492 IRMLGADNIPA

-572 GVKIPAEML
+572 GVEIPAEML

-600 WHIDGVLVAKRTRFF
+600 WHIDGVLVAKRARFF
-615 VTKTFAGDA
+615 VAKTFAGDA

-649 FTLVPQPAKEVTE
+649 FTLVPQPAKAVTE
-662 QGKRGYTRYDAET
+662 QGKLGYTRYDAEA

-735 AVAYGNDVP
+735 AAAYGNDVP

-836 TLTETLPTG
+836 TLTEVLPTG
-845 YFGPGTVQVTVVQN
+845 YFGPGTVQVTVAQN

-931 PGDAYT
+931 TGDAYT

-1057 ADVECTKRLA
+1057 ADAECTKRLA

-1106 TVKIAAGKATV
+1106 TVKIAAGKATI

-1135 LKLRVLGQLGEELP
+1135 LKLKVLGPLGEELP
-1149 GAVLWVTRD
+1149 GAVLRVTRD
-1158 NGSPMLYKTDEA
+1158 NGSPMLYKTNEA

-1245 STGGTGTV
+1245 STGGAGTV

-1265 AVLLPSRKKVK
+1265 AVLLPGRKKVK

>member
-1 MYTKISS
+1 MHTKISS
-8 GKEHRRHRARRV
+8 GKEHRRHRARRA

-32 MLPTGLYTVAGA
+32 MLPTGLYTVADA
-44 AEATETARPEPTP
+44 APAEEEPALVPAPEEALPEPEDSMTKEEETDEQPAEAQ
-57 EPPADDTTDDPANG
+57 PAEDKA
-71 TTDDP
+71 
-76 ADGTTDGTTDDPA
+76 
-89 DGTTDDPAD
+89 
-98 GTTDDPADGTTDDPA
+98 
-113 DDITDRA
+113 RA
-120 APTATAVTVTCYAA
+120 AAATVECYAA
-134 VDGGWK
+134 RDGIWYP
-140 QVGTVQTDKIDS
+140 VTTVQTAAQYADGSGKL
-152 NSTRYYIMAAELDGI
+152 RYYITAAELEEV
-167 YGEYGFSS
+167 YGAYGFKA
-175 ANYSGELFFP
+175 ANYHGERFFP
-185 HTDGRNADTLWA
+185 HTDSYDPNKMWA
-197 DAAPK
+197 GAAPIK
-202 KNTDGAWRIPLSKQ
+202 SEDGGWQIPLSHRTE
-216 GPIYL
+216 IRL
-221 YYLPGNTVGTP
+221 YYLPANKEGAE
-232 SYFTG
+232 SYFLDKKELSNETLL
-237 SKAKTDPTMLED
+237 AE
-249 NMFYTITVEDDL
+249 NMFYTVTVEDDL

-298 TGKPLELGPTKQ
+298 TGTHLELEPTKQ

-316 YTIVEIS
+316 YTIEKIS

-386 DVDRIAVTIT
+386 DIDRIEVKLT
-396 GANNHTMFYSFAGW
+396 GEKANNRSLFYSFLGW
-410 KVVSAAGSPVLPAGT
+410 RVANITEEVLLQPGT
-425 VLTADDLNAY
+425 KLTAADLQHY
-435 AGSDGVILLQAVW
+435 TGSDGEVTLRAKW
-448 SGVDSHN
+448 SGEDKLK
-455 RPNTVHFFLHLNGE
+455 RPITTHFFLHLNGE

-481 DQKDYTPALHT
+481 DQKDYTPALYT
-492 TRMLGADNIPA
+492 IRMLGADNIPA

-572 GVKIPAEML
+572 GVEIPAEML

-649 FTLVPQPAKEVTE
+649 FTLVPQPAKAVTE
-662 QGKRGYTRYDAET
+662 QGKLGYTRYDAEA

-1057 ADVECTKRLA
+1057 ADAECTKRLA

-1106 TVKIAAGKATV
+1106 TVKIAAGKATI

-1135 LKLRVLGQLGEELP
+1135 LKLKVLGPLGEELP
-1149 GAVLWVTRD
+1149 GAVLRVTRD
-1158 NGSPMLYKTDEA
+1158 NGSPMLYKTHEA

-1230 TYLLTLKLKELHILP
+1230 TYLLTLELKELHILP

-1265 AVLLPSRKKVK
+1265 AVLLPGRKKVK

>member
-1 MYTKISS
+1 MHTKISS

-32 MLPTGLYTVAGA
+32 MLPTGLYTVADA
-44 AEATETARPEPTP
+44 APAEEEPALVPAPEEALPEPEDSMTKEEETDEQPAEAQ
-57 EPPADDTTDDPANG
+57 PAEDKA
-71 TTDDP
+71 
-76 ADGTTDGTTDDPA
+76 
-89 DGTTDDPAD
+89 
-98 GTTDDPADGTTDDPA
+98 
-113 DDITDRA
+113 RA
-120 APTATAVTVTCYAA
+120 AAATVECYAA
-134 VDGGWK
+134 RDGIWYP
-140 QVGTVQTDKIDS
+140 VTTVQTAAQYADGSGKL
-152 NSTRYYIMAAELDGI
+152 RYYITAAELEEV
-167 YGEYGFSS
+167 YGAYGFKA
-175 ANYSGELFFP
+175 ANYHGERFFP
-185 HTDGRNADTLWA
+185 HTDSYDPNKMWA
-197 DAAPK
+197 GAAPIK
-202 KNTDGAWRIPLSKQ
+202 SEDGGWQIPLSHRTE
-216 GPIYL
+216 IRL
-221 YYLPGNTVGTP
+221 YYLPANKEGAE
-232 SYFTG
+232 SYFLDKKELSNETLL
-237 SKAKTDPTMLED
+237 AE
-249 NMFYTITVEDDL
+249 NMFYTVTVEDDL

-298 TGKPLELGPTKQ
+298 TGTHLELEPTKQ

-316 YTIVEIS
+316 YTIEKIS

-386 DVDRIAVTIT
+386 DIDRIEVKLT
-396 GANNHTMFYSFAGW
+396 GEKANNRSLFYSFLGW
-410 KVVSAAGSPVLPAGT
+410 RVANITEEVLLQPGT
-425 VLTADDLNAY
+425 KLTAADLQHY
-435 AGSDGVILLQAVW
+435 TGSDGEVTLRAKW
-448 SGVDSHN
+448 SGEDKLK
-455 RPNTVHFFLHLNGE
+455 RPITTHFFLHLNGE

-481 DQKDYTPALHT
+481 DQKDYTPALYT
-492 TRMLGADNIPA
+492 IRMLGADNIPA

-572 GVKIPAEML
+572 GVEIPAEML

-649 FTLVPQPAKEVTE
+649 FTLVPQPAKAVTE
-662 QGKRGYTRYDAET
+662 QGKLGYTRYDAEA

-1019 FAREALLVVNN
+1019 FAQEALLVVNN

-1057 ADVECTKRLA
+1057 ADAECTKRLA

-1074 GDVQFEDKW
+1074 GDVQFKDKW

-1106 TVKIAAGKATV
+1106 TVKIAAGKATI

-1135 LKLRVLGQLGEELP
+1135 LKLKVLGPLGEELP
-1149 GAVLWVTRD
+1149 GAVLRVTRD
-1158 NGSPMLYKTDEA
+1158 NGSPMLYKTNEA

-1245 STGGTGTV
+1245 STGGAGTV

-1265 AVLLPSRKKVK
+1265 AVLLPGRKKVK

>member
-1 MYTKISS
+1 MHTKISS

-32 MLPTGLYTVAGA
+32 MLPTGLYTVADA
-44 AEATETARPEPTP
+44 APAEEEPALVPAPEEALPEPEDSMTKEEETDEQPAEAQ
-57 EPPADDTTDDPANG
+57 PAEDKA
-71 TTDDP
+71 
-76 ADGTTDGTTDDPA
+76 
-89 DGTTDDPAD
+89 
-98 GTTDDPADGTTDDPA
+98 
-113 DDITDRA
+113 RA
-120 APTATAVTVTCYAA
+120 AAATVECYAA
-134 VDGGWK
+134 RDGIWYP
-140 QVGTVQTDKIDS
+140 VTTVQTAAQYADGSGKL
-152 NSTRYYIMAAELDGI
+152 RYYITAAELEEV
-167 YGEYGFSS
+167 YGAYGFKA
-175 ANYSGELFFP
+175 ANYHGERFFP
-185 HTDGRNADTLWA
+185 HTDSYDPNKMWA
-197 DAAPK
+197 GAAPIK
-202 KNTDGAWRIPLSKQ
+202 SEDGGWQIPLSHRTE
-216 GPIYL
+216 IRL
-221 YYLPGNTVGTP
+221 YYLPANKEGAE
-232 SYFTG
+232 SYFLDKKELSNETLL
-237 SKAKTDPTMLED
+237 AE
-249 NMFYTITVEDDL
+249 NMFYTVTVEDDL

-298 TGKPLELGPTKQ
+298 TGTHLELEPTKQ

-316 YTIVEIS
+316 YTIEKIS

-386 DVDRIAVTIT
+386 DIDRIEVKLT
-396 GANNHTMFYSFAGW
+396 GEKANNRSLFYSFLGW
-410 KVVSAAGSPVLPAGT
+410 RVANITEEVLLQPGT
-425 VLTADDLNAY
+425 KLTAADLQHY
-435 AGSDGVILLQAVW
+435 TGSDGEVTLRAKW
-448 SGVDSHN
+448 SGEDKLK
-455 RPNTVHFFLHLNGE
+455 RPITTHFFLHLNGE

-481 DQKDYTPALHT
+481 DQKDYTPALYT
-492 TRMLGADNIPA
+492 IRMLGADNIPA

-572 GVKIPAEML
+572 GVEIPAEML

-649 FTLVPQPAKEVTE
+649 FTLVPQPAKAVTE
-662 QGKRGYTRYDAET
+662 QGKLGYTRYDAEA

-963 YTLREIEIGDTYRD
+963 YMLREIEIGDTYRD

-1057 ADVECTKRLA
+1057 ADAECTKRLA

-1106 TVKIAAGKATV
+1106 TVKIAAGKATI

-1135 LKLRVLGQLGEELP
+1135 LKLKVLGPLGEELP
-1149 GAVLWVTRD
+1149 GAVLRVTRD
-1158 NGSPMLYKTDEA
+1158 NGSPMLYKTNEA

-1265 AVLLPSRKKVK
+1265 AVLLPGRKKVK

>member
-1 MYTKISS
+1 MHTKISS
-8 GKEHRRHRARRV
+8 GKEHRRHRARRA

-32 MLPTGLYTVAGA
+32 MLPTGLYTVADA
-44 AEATETARPEPTP
+44 APAEEEPALVPAPEEALPEPEDSMTKEEETDEQPAEAQ
-57 EPPADDTTDDPANG
+57 PAEDKA
-71 TTDDP
+71 
-76 ADGTTDGTTDDPA
+76 
-89 DGTTDDPAD
+89 
-98 GTTDDPADGTTDDPA
+98 
-113 DDITDRA
+113 RA
-120 APTATAVTVTCYAA
+120 AAATVECYAA
-134 VDGGWK
+134 RDGIWYP
-140 QVGTVQTDKIDS
+140 VTTVQTAAQYADGSGKL
-152 NSTRYYIMAAELDGI
+152 RYYITAAELEEV
-167 YGEYGFSS
+167 YGAYGFKA
-175 ANYSGELFFP
+175 ANYHGERFFP
-185 HTDGRNADTLWA
+185 HTDSYDPNKMWA
-197 DAAPK
+197 GAAPIK
-202 KNTDGAWRIPLSKQ
+202 SEDGGWQIPLSHRTE
-216 GPIYL
+216 IRL
-221 YYLPGNTVGTP
+221 YYLPANKEGAE
-232 SYFTG
+232 SYFLDKKELSNETLL
-237 SKAKTDPTMLED
+237 AE
-249 NMFYTITVEDDL
+249 NMFYTVTVEDDL

-298 TGKPLELGPTKQ
+298 TGTHLELEPTKQ

-316 YTIVEIS
+316 YTIEKIS

-386 DVDRIAVTIT
+386 DIDRIEVKLT
-396 GANNHTMFYSFAGW
+396 GEKANNRSLFYSFLGW
-410 KVVSAAGSPVLPAGT
+410 RVANITEEVLLQPGT
-425 VLTADDLNAY
+425 KLTAADLQHY
-435 AGSDGVILLQAVW
+435 TGSDGEVTLRAKW
-448 SGVDSHN
+448 SGEDKLK
-455 RPNTVHFFLHLNGE
+455 RPITTHFFLHLNGE

-481 DQKDYTPALHT
+481 DQKDYTPALYT
-492 TRMLGADNIPA
+492 IRMLGADNIPA

-572 GVKIPAEML
+572 GVEIPAEML

-624 EAIKQVRDKFLITV
+624 EAIKQVRDKLLITV

-649 FTLVPQPAKEVTE
+649 FTLVPQPAKAVTE
-662 QGKRGYTRYDAET
+662 QGKLGYTRYDAEA

-1057 ADVECTKRLA
+1057 ADAECTKRLA

-1106 TVKIAAGKATV
+1106 TVKIAAGKATI

-1135 LKLRVLGQLGEELP
+1135 LKLKVLGPLGEELP
-1149 GAVLWVTRD
+1149 GAVLRVTRD
-1158 NGSPMLYKTDEA
+1158 NGSPMLYKTNEA

-1265 AVLLPSRKKVK
+1265 AVLLPGRKKVK

>member
-1 MYTKISS
+1 MHTKISS
-8 GKEHRRHRARRV
+8 GKEHRRHRARRA

-32 MLPTGLYTVAGA
+32 MLPTGLYTVADA
-44 AEATETARPEPTP
+44 APAEEEPALVPAPEEALPEPEDSMTKEEETDEQPAEAQ
-57 EPPADDTTDDPANG
+57 PAEDKA
-71 TTDDP
+71 
-76 ADGTTDGTTDDPA
+76 
-89 DGTTDDPAD
+89 
-98 GTTDDPADGTTDDPA
+98 
-113 DDITDRA
+113 RA
-120 APTATAVTVTCYAA
+120 AAATVECYAA
-134 VDGGWK
+134 RDGIWYP
-140 QVGTVQTDKIDS
+140 VTTVQTAAQYADGSGKL
-152 NSTRYYIMAAELDGI
+152 RYYITAAELEEV
-167 YGEYGFSS
+167 YGAYGFKA
-175 ANYSGELFFP
+175 ANYHGERFFP
-185 HTDGRNADTLWA
+185 HTDSYDPNKMWA
-197 DAAPK
+197 DAAPIK
-202 KNTDGAWRIPLSKQ
+202 SEDGGWQIPLSHRTE
-216 GPIYL
+216 IRL
-221 YYLPGNTVGTP
+221 YYLPANKEGAE
-232 SYFTG
+232 SYFLDKKELSNETLL
-237 SKAKTDPTMLED
+237 AE
-249 NMFYTITVEDDL
+249 NMFYTVTVEDDL

-298 TGKPLELGPTKQ
+298 TGTHLELEPTKQ

-316 YTIVEIS
+316 YTIEKIS

-386 DVDRIAVTIT
+386 DIDRIEVKLT
-396 GANNHTMFYSFAGW
+396 GEKANNRSLFYSFLGW
-410 KVVSAAGSPVLPAGT
+410 RVANITEEVLLQPGT
-425 VLTADDLNAY
+425 KLTAADLQHY
-435 AGSDGVILLQAVW
+435 TGSDGEVTLRAKW
-448 SGVDSHN
+448 SGEDKLK
-455 RPNTVHFFLHLNGE
+455 RPITTHFFLHLNGE

-481 DQKDYTPALHT
+481 DQKDYTPALYT
-492 TRMLGADNIPA
+492 IRMLGADNIPA

-572 GVKIPAEML
+572 GVEIPAEML

-600 WHIDGVLVAKRTRFF
+600 WHIDGVLVAKRARFF
-615 VTKTFAGDA
+615 VAKTFAGDA

-649 FTLVPQPAKEVTE
+649 FTLVPQPAKAVTE
-662 QGKRGYTRYDAET
+662 QGKLGYTRYDAEA

-735 AVAYGNDVP
+735 AAAYGNDVP

-836 TLTETLPTG
+836 TLTEVLPTG
-845 YFGPGTVQVTVVQN
+845 YFGPGTVQVTVAQN

-931 PGDAYT
+931 TGDAYT

-948 TWENLPL
+948 TRENLPL

-1057 ADVECTKRLA
+1057 ADAECTKRLA

-1106 TVKIAAGKATV
+1106 TVKIAAGKATI

-1135 LKLRVLGQLGEELP
+1135 LKLKVLGPLGEELP
-1149 GAVLWVTRD
+1149 GAVLRVTRD
-1158 NGSPMLYKTDEA
+1158 NGSPMLYKTNEA

-1245 STGGTGTV
+1245 STGGAGTV

-1265 AVLLPSRKKVK
+1265 AVLLPGRKKVK

>member
-1 MYTKISS
+1 MHTKISS
-8 GKEHRRHRARRV
+8 GKEHRRHRARRA

-32 MLPTGLYTVAGA
+32 MLPTGLYTVADA
-44 AEATETARPEPTP
+44 APAEEEPALVPAPEEALPEPEDSMTKEEETDEQPAEAQ
-57 EPPADDTTDDPANG
+57 PAEDKA
-71 TTDDP
+71 
-76 ADGTTDGTTDDPA
+76 
-89 DGTTDDPAD
+89 
-98 GTTDDPADGTTDDPA
+98 
-113 DDITDRA
+113 RA
-120 APTATAVTVTCYAA
+120 AAATVECYAA
-134 VDGGWK
+134 RDGIWYP
-140 QVGTVQTDKIDS
+140 VTTVQTAAQYADGSGKL
-152 NSTRYYIMAAELDGI
+152 RYYITAAELEEV
-167 YGEYGFSS
+167 YGAYGFKA
-175 ANYSGELFFP
+175 ANYHGERFFP
-185 HTDGRNADTLWA
+185 HTDSYDPNKMWA
-197 DAAPK
+197 DAAPIK
-202 KNTDGAWRIPLSKQ
+202 SEDGGWQIPLSHRTE
-216 GPIYL
+216 IRL
-221 YYLPGNTVGTP
+221 YYLPANKEGAE
-232 SYFTG
+232 SYFLDKKELSNETLL
-237 SKAKTDPTMLED
+237 AE
-249 NMFYTITVEDDL
+249 NMFYTVTVEDDL

-298 TGKPLELGPTKQ
+298 TGTHLELEPTKQ

-316 YTIVEIS
+316 YTIEKIS

-386 DVDRIAVTIT
+386 DIDRIEVKLT
-396 GANNHTMFYSFAGW
+396 GEKANNRSLFYSFLGW
-410 KVVSAAGSPVLPAGT
+410 RVANITEEVLLQPGT
-425 VLTADDLNAY
+425 KLTAADLQHY
-435 AGSDGVILLQAVW
+435 TGSDGEVTLRAKW
-448 SGVDSHN
+448 SGEDKLK
-455 RPNTVHFFLHLNGE
+455 RPITTHFFLHLNGE

-481 DQKDYTPALHT
+481 DQKDYTPALYT
-492 TRMLGADNIPA
+492 IRMLGADNIPA

-572 GVKIPAEML
+572 GVEIPAEML

-649 FTLVPQPAKEVTE
+649 FTLVPQPAKAVTE
-662 QGKRGYTRYDAET
+662 QGKLGYTRYDAEA

-1057 ADVECTKRLA
+1057 ADAECTKRLA

-1106 TVKIAAGKATV
+1106 TVKIAAGKATI

-1135 LKLRVLGQLGEELP
+1135 LKLKVLGPLGEELP
-1149 GAVLWVTRD
+1149 GAVLRVTRD
-1158 NGSPMLYKTDEA
+1158 NGSPMLYKTNEA

-1190 PTGYVPEDSA
+1190 PTGYVPGDSA

-1265 AVLLPSRKKVK
+1265 AVLLPGRKKVK

>member
-1 MYTKISS
+1 MHTKISS
-8 GKEHRRHRARRV
+8 GKEHRRHRARRA

-32 MLPTGLYTVAGA
+32 MLPTGLYTVADA
-44 AEATETARPEPTP
+44 APAEEEPALVPAPEEALPEPEDSMTKEEETDEQPAEAQ
-57 EPPADDTTDDPANG
+57 PAEDKA
-71 TTDDP
+71 
-76 ADGTTDGTTDDPA
+76 
-89 DGTTDDPAD
+89 
-98 GTTDDPADGTTDDPA
+98 
-113 DDITDRA
+113 RA
-120 APTATAVTVTCYAA
+120 AAATVECYAA
-134 VDGGWK
+134 RDGIWYP
-140 QVGTVQTDKIDS
+140 VTTVQTAAQYADGSGKL
-152 NSTRYYIMAAELDGI
+152 RYYITAAELEEV
-167 YGEYGFSS
+167 YGAYGFKA
-175 ANYSGELFFP
+175 ANYHGERFFP
-185 HTDGRNADTLWA
+185 HTDSYDPNKMWA
-197 DAAPK
+197 GAAPIK
-202 KNTDGAWRIPLSKQ
+202 SEDGGWQIPLSHRTE
-216 GPIYL
+216 IRL
-221 YYLPGNTVGTP
+221 YYLPANKEGAE
-232 SYFTG
+232 SYFLDKKELSNETLL
-237 SKAKTDPTMLED
+237 AE
-249 NMFYTITVEDDL
+249 NMFYTVTVEDDL

-298 TGKPLELGPTKQ
+298 TGTHLELEPTKQ

-316 YTIVEIS
+316 YTIEKIS

-386 DVDRIAVTIT
+386 DIDRIEVKLT
-396 GANNHTMFYSFAGW
+396 GEKANNRSLFYSFLGW
-410 KVVSAAGSPVLPAGT
+410 RVANITEEVLLQPGT
-425 VLTADDLNAY
+425 KLTAADLQHY
-435 AGSDGVILLQAVW
+435 TGSDGEVTLRAKW
-448 SGVDSHN
+448 SGEDKLK
-455 RPNTVHFFLHLNGE
+455 RPITTHFFLHLNGE

-481 DQKDYTPALHT
+481 DQKDYTPALYT
-492 TRMLGADNIPA
+492 IRMLGADNIPA

-572 GVKIPAEML
+572 GVEIPAEML

-649 FTLVPQPAKEVTE
+649 FTLVPQPAKAVTE
-662 QGKRGYTRYDAET
+662 QGKLGYTRYDAEA

-937 VELNKENEWQY
+937 VELNEENEWQY

-1008 HWWQKADGTQC
+1008 HWWQGADGTQH
-1019 FAREALLVVNN
+1019 FAQEALLVVNN

-1057 ADVECTKRLA
+1057 ADAECTKRLA

-1106 TVKIAAGKATV
+1106 TVKIAAGKATI

-1135 LKLRVLGQLGEELP
+1135 LKLKVLGPLGEELP
-1149 GAVLWVTRD
+1149 GAVLRVTRD
-1158 NGSPMLYKTDEA
+1158 NGSPMLYKTNEA

-1200 PNLKAEYGTLTYLDT
+1200 PNLKAEYGTLIYLDT

-1222 EQCEGEEY
+1222 EQREGEEY
-1230 TYLLTLKLKELHILP
+1230 TYLLTLELKELHILP

-1265 AVLLPSRKKVK
+1265 AVLLPGRKKVK

>member
-1 MYTKISS
+1 MHTKISS

-32 MLPTGLYTVAGA
+32 MLPTGLYTVADA
-44 AEATETARPEPTP
+44 APAEEEPALVPAPEEALPEPEDSMTKEEETDEQPAEAQ
-57 EPPADDTTDDPANG
+57 PAEDKA
-71 TTDDP
+71 
-76 ADGTTDGTTDDPA
+76 
-89 DGTTDDPAD
+89 
-98 GTTDDPADGTTDDPA
+98 
-113 DDITDRA
+113 RA
-120 APTATAVTVTCYAA
+120 AAATVECYAA
-134 VDGGWK
+134 RDGIWYP
-140 QVGTVQTDKIDS
+140 VTTVQTAAQYADGSGKL
-152 NSTRYYIMAAELDGI
+152 RYYITAAELEEV
-167 YGEYGFSS
+167 YGAYGFKA
-175 ANYSGELFFP
+175 ANYHGERFFP
-185 HTDGRNADTLWA
+185 HTDSYDPNKMWA
-197 DAAPK
+197 GAAPIK
-202 KNTDGAWRIPLSKQ
+202 SEDGGWQIPLSHRTE
-216 GPIYL
+216 IRL
-221 YYLPGNTVGTP
+221 YYLPANKEGAE
-232 SYFTG
+232 SYFLDKKELSNETLL
-237 SKAKTDPTMLED
+237 AE
-249 NMFYTITVEDDL
+249 NMFYTVTVEDDL

-298 TGKPLELGPTKQ
+298 TGTHLELEPTKQ

-316 YTIVEIS
+316 YTIEKIS

-386 DVDRIAVTIT
+386 DIDRIEVKLT
-396 GANNHTMFYSFAGW
+396 GEKANNRSLFYSFLGW
-410 KVVSAAGSPVLPAGT
+410 RVANITEEVLLQPGT
-425 VLTADDLNAY
+425 KLTAADLQHY
-435 AGSDGVILLQAVW
+435 TGSDGEVTLRAKW
-448 SGVDSHN
+448 SGEDKLK
-455 RPNTVHFFLHLNGE
+455 RPITTHFFLHLNGE

-481 DQKDYTPALHT
+481 DQKDYTPALYT
-492 TRMLGADNIPA
+492 IRMLGADNIPA

-572 GVKIPAEML
+572 GVEIPAEML

-649 FTLVPQPAKEVTE
+649 FTLVPQPAKAVTE
-662 QGKRGYTRYDAET
+662 QGKLGYTRYDAEA

-1057 ADVECTKRLA
+1057 ADAECTKRLA

-1106 TVKIAAGKATV
+1106 TVKIAAGKATI

-1149 GAVLWVTRD
+1149 GAVLRVTRD
-1158 NGSPMLYKTDEA
+1158 NGSPMLYKTNEA

-1222 EQCEGEEY
+1222 EQCKGEEY
-1230 TYLLTLKLKELHILP
+1230 TYLLTLELKELHILP

-1265 AVLLPSRKKVK
+1265 AVLLPGRKKVK

>member
-1 MYTKISS
+1 MHTKISS

-32 MLPTGLYTVAGA
+32 MLPTGLYTVADA
-44 AEATETARPEPTP
+44 APAEEEPALVPAPEEALPEPEDSMTKEEETDEQPAEAQ
-57 EPPADDTTDDPANG
+57 PAEDKA
-71 TTDDP
+71 
-76 ADGTTDGTTDDPA
+76 
-89 DGTTDDPAD
+89 
-98 GTTDDPADGTTDDPA
+98 
-113 DDITDRA
+113 RA
-120 APTATAVTVTCYAA
+120 AAATVECYAA
-134 VDGGWK
+134 RDGIWYP
-140 QVGTVQTDKIDS
+140 VTTVQTAAQYADGSGKL
-152 NSTRYYIMAAELDGI
+152 RYYITAAELEEV
-167 YGEYGFSS
+167 YSVYGFKA
-175 ANYSGELFFP
+175 ANYHGERFFP
-185 HTDGRNADTLWA
+185 HTDSYDPNKMWA
-197 DAAPK
+197 DAAPIK
-202 KNTDGAWRIPLSKQ
+202 SEDGGWQIPLSHRTE
-216 GPIYL
+216 IRL
-221 YYLPGNTVGTP
+221 YYLPANEEGAE
-232 SYFTG
+232 SYFLDKKELSNETLL
-237 SKAKTDPTMLED
+237 AE
-249 NMFYTITVEDDL
+249 NMFYTVTVEDDL

-298 TGKPLELGPTKQ
+298 TGTHLELEPTKQ

-316 YTIVEIS
+316 YTIGEIS

-386 DVDRIAVTIT
+386 DIDRIEVKLT
-396 GANNHTMFYSFAGW
+396 GEKANNRLLFYSFLGW
-410 KVVSAAGSPVLPAGT
+410 RVANITEEVLLQPGT
-425 VLTADDLNAY
+425 KLTAADLQHY
-435 AGSDGVILLQAVW
+435 TGSDGEVTLRAKW
-448 SGVDSHN
+448 SGEDKLK
-455 RPNTVHFFLHLNGE
+455 RPITTHFFLHLNGE

-481 DQKDYTPALHT
+481 DQKDYTPALYT

-572 GVKIPAEML
+572 GVEIPAEML

-615 VTKTFAGDA
+615 VTKTFTGDA

-649 FTLVPQPAKEVTE
+649 FTLVPQPAKAVTE
-662 QGKRGYTRYDAET
+662 QGKRGYTRYDAEA

-686 RRDYTIKETGHTLQG
+686 RQDYTIKETGHTLQG

-782 LSRPGGAEVVL
+782 LSRPGGAEVAL

-810 TEQIADCKIIAD
+810 TEQITDCKIIAD
-822 ASGFFTIR
+822 ASGFFTIQ

-836 TLTETLPTG
+836 TLTEVLQTG
-845 YFGPGTVQVTVVQN
+845 YFAPGTVQVTVAQN

-1067 TATSDEN
+1067 TAASDEN

-1106 TVKIAAGKATV
+1106 TVKIAAGKATI

-1135 LKLRVLGQLGEELP
+1135 LKLKVLGPLGEELP
-1149 GAVLWVTRD
+1149 GAVLRVTRD
-1158 NGSPMLYKTDEA
+1158 NGSPMLYKTNEA

-1230 TYLLTLKLKELHILP
+1230 TYLLTLELKELHILP
-1245 STGGTGTV
+1245 STGSTGTV

-1265 AVLLPSRKKVK
+1265 AVLLPGRKKVK

>member
-1 MYTKISS
+1 MHTKISS
-8 GKEHRRHRARRV
+8 GKEHRRHRARRA

-32 MLPTGLYTVAGA
+32 MLPTGLYTVADA
-44 AEATETARPEPTP
+44 APAEEEPALVPAPEEALPEPEDSMTKEEETDEQPAEAQ
-57 EPPADDTTDDPANG
+57 PAEDKA
-71 TTDDP
+71 
-76 ADGTTDGTTDDPA
+76 
-89 DGTTDDPAD
+89 
-98 GTTDDPADGTTDDPA
+98 
-113 DDITDRA
+113 RA
-120 APTATAVTVTCYAA
+120 AAATVECYAA
-134 VDGGWK
+134 RDGIWYP
-140 QVGTVQTDKIDS
+140 VTTVQTAAQYADGSGKL
-152 NSTRYYIMAAELDGI
+152 RYYITAAELEEV
-167 YGEYGFSS
+167 YGAYGFKA
-175 ANYSGELFFP
+175 ANYHGERFFP
-185 HTDGRNADTLWA
+185 HTDSYDPNKMWA
-197 DAAPK
+197 DAAPIK
-202 KNTDGAWRIPLSKQ
+202 SEDGGWQIPLSHRTE
-216 GPIYL
+216 IRL
-221 YYLPGNTVGTP
+221 YYLPANKEGAE
-232 SYFTG
+232 SYFLDKKELSNETLL
-237 SKAKTDPTMLED
+237 AE
-249 NMFYTITVEDDL
+249 NMFYTVTVEDDL

-298 TGKPLELGPTKQ
+298 TGTHLELEPTKQ

-316 YTIVEIS
+316 YTIEKIS

-386 DVDRIAVTIT
+386 DIDRIEVKLT
-396 GANNHTMFYSFAGW
+396 GEKANNRSLFYSFLGW
-410 KVVSAAGSPVLPAGT
+410 RVANITEEVLLQPGT
-425 VLTADDLNAY
+425 KLTAADLQHY
-435 AGSDGVILLQAVW
+435 TGSDGEVTLRAKW
-448 SGVDSHN
+448 SGEDKLK
-455 RPNTVHFFLHLNGE
+455 RPITTHFFLHLNGE

-481 DQKDYTPALHT
+481 DQKDYTPALYT
-492 TRMLGADNIPA
+492 IRMLGADNIPA

-572 GVKIPAEML
+572 GVEIPAEML

-615 VTKTFAGDA
+615 VAKTFAGDA

-649 FTLVPQPAKEVTE
+649 FTLVPQPAKAVTE
-662 QGKRGYTRYDAET
+662 QGKLGYTRYDAEA

-735 AVAYGNDVP
+735 AAAYGNDVP

-836 TLTETLPTG
+836 TLTEVLPTG
-845 YFGPGTVQVTVVQN
+845 YFGPGTVQVTVAQN

-931 PGDAYT
+931 TGDAYT

-1057 ADVECTKRLA
+1057 ADAECTKRLA

-1106 TVKIAAGKATV
+1106 TVKIAAGKATI

-1135 LKLRVLGQLGEELP
+1135 LKLKVLGPLGEELP
-1149 GAVLWVTRD
+1149 GAVLRVTRD
-1158 NGSPMLYKTDEA
+1158 NGSPMLYKTNEA

-1245 STGGTGTV
+1245 STGGAGTV

-1265 AVLLPSRKKVK
+1265 AVLLPGRKKVK

>member
-1 MYTKISS
+1 MHTKISS
-8 GKEHRRHRARRV
+8 GKEHRRHRARRA

-32 MLPTGLYTVAGA
+32 MLPTGLYTVADA
-44 AEATETARPEPTP
+44 APAEEEPALVPAPEEALPEPEDSMTKEEETDEQPAEAQ
-57 EPPADDTTDDPANG
+57 PAEDKA
-71 TTDDP
+71 
-76 ADGTTDGTTDDPA
+76 
-89 DGTTDDPAD
+89 
-98 GTTDDPADGTTDDPA
+98 
-113 DDITDRA
+113 RA
-120 APTATAVTVTCYAA
+120 AAATVECYAA
-134 VDGGWK
+134 RDGIWYP
-140 QVGTVQTDKIDS
+140 VTTVQTAAQYADGSGKL
-152 NSTRYYIMAAELDGI
+152 RYYITAAELEEV
-167 YGEYGFSS
+167 YGAYGFKA
-175 ANYSGELFFP
+175 ANYHGERFFP
-185 HTDGRNADTLWA
+185 HTDSYDPNKMWA
-197 DAAPK
+197 GAAPIK
-202 KNTDGAWRIPLSKQ
+202 SEDGGWQIPLSHRTE
-216 GPIYL
+216 IRL
-221 YYLPGNTVGTP
+221 YYLPANEEGAE
-232 SYFTG
+232 SYFLDKKELSNETLL
-237 SKAKTDPTMLED
+237 AE
-249 NMFYTITVEDDL
+249 NMFYTVTVEDDL

-298 TGKPLELGPTKQ
+298 TGKPLKLEPTKQ

-386 DVDRIAVTIT
+386 DIDRIEVKLT
-396 GANNHTMFYSFAGW
+396 GEKANDRSLFYSFLGW
-410 KVVSAAGSPVLPAGT
+410 RVANITEEVLLQPGT
-425 VLTADDLNAY
+425 KLTAADLQHY
-435 AGSDGVILLQAVW
+435 TGSDGEVTLRAKW
-448 SGVDSHN
+448 SGEDKLK
-455 RPNTVHFFLHLNGE
+455 RPITTHFFLHLNGE

-481 DQKDYTPALHT
+481 DQKDYTPALYT
-492 TRMLGADNIPA
+492 IRMLGADNIPA

-572 GVKIPAEML
+572 GVEIPAEML
-581 NSDYFQIRWNMVK
+581 NSDHFQIRWNMVK

-649 FTLVPQPAKEVTE
+649 FTLVPQPAKAVTE
-662 QGKRGYTRYDAET
+662 QGKLGYTRYDAEA

-1057 ADVECTKRLA
+1057 ADAECTKRLA

-1106 TVKIAAGKATV
+1106 TVKIAAGKATI

-1135 LKLRVLGQLGEELP
+1135 LKLKVLGPLGEELP
-1149 GAVLWVTRD
+1149 GAVLRVTRD
-1158 NGSPMLYKTDEA
+1158 NGSPMLYKTNEA

-1222 EQCEGEEY
+1222 EQCKGEEY
-1230 TYLLTLKLKELHILP
+1230 TYLLTLELKELHILP

-1253 PFTLAGA
+1253 PFTLAG
-1260 ALMAV
+1260 
-1265 AVLLPSRKKVK
+1265 VLLMGLTAVMLCRKKQVK

>member
-1 MYTKISS
+1 MHTKISS

-44 AEATETARPEPTP
+44 AEATETAPPEPIPEPIPEPTP
-57 EPPADDTTDDPANG
+57 EPPADD
-71 TTDDP
+71 
-76 ADGTTDGTTDDPA
+76 
-89 DGTTDDPAD
+89 
-98 GTTDDPADGTTDDPA
+98 TTDDPA

-134 VDGGWK
+134 VDGDWK

-152 NSTRYYIMAAELDGI
+152 DSTRYYIMAAELDGI

-175 ANYSGELFFP
+175 AEYKGELFFP
-185 HTDGRNADTLWA
+185 HTDNNGIDKLWA
-197 DAAPK
+197 DALPQ
-202 KNTDGAWRIPLSKQ
+202 KNTDGTWRIPLSTQ

-221 YYLPGNTVGTP
+221 YYLPGNTVGSP
-232 SYFTG
+232 GYFDS
-237 SKAKTDPTMLED
+237 SKSKTDAAMLAA
-249 NMFYTITVEDDL
+249 NMFYTVQVEDDL

-298 TGKPLELGPTKQ
+298 TGKPLKLEPTKQ

-386 DVDRIAVTIT
+386 DIDRIEVKLT
-396 GANNHTMFYSFAGW
+396 GEKANNRSLFYSFLGW
-410 KVVSAAGSPVLPAGT
+410 RVANITEEVLLQPGT
-425 VLTADDLNAY
+425 KLTAADLQHY
-435 AGSDGVILLQAVW
+435 TGSDGEVTLRAKW
-448 SGVDSHN
+448 SGEDKLK
-455 RPNTVHFFLHLNGE
+455 RPITTHFFLHLNGE

-481 DQKDYTPALHT
+481 DQKDYTPALYT
-492 TRMLGADNIPA
+492 IRMLGADNIPA

-572 GVKIPAEML
+572 GVEIPAEML

-649 FTLVPQPAKEVTE
+649 FTLVPQPAKAVTE
-662 QGKRGYTRYDAET
+662 QGKLGYTRYDAEA

-1057 ADVECTKRLA
+1057 ADAECTKRLA

-1106 TVKIAAGKATV
+1106 TVKIAAGKATI

-1135 LKLRVLGQLGEELP
+1135 LKLKVLGPLGEELP
-1149 GAVLWVTRD
+1149 GAVLRVTRD
-1158 NGSPMLYKTDEA
+1158 NGSPMLYKTNEA
-1170 GAALLEQMPAGD
+1170 SAALLEQMPAGD

-1222 EQCEGEEY
+1222 EQCKGEEY
-1230 TYLLTLKLKELHILP
+1230 TYLLTLELKELHILP

-1265 AVLLPSRKKVK
+1265 AVLLPGRKKVK

>member
-1 MYTKISS
+1 MHTKISS
-8 GKEHRRHRARRV
+8 GKEHRRHRARRA

-32 MLPTGLYTVAGA
+32 MLPTGLYTVADA
-44 AEATETARPEPTP
+44 APAEEEPALVPAPEEALPEPEDSMTKEEETDEQPAEAQ
-57 EPPADDTTDDPANG
+57 PAEDKA
-71 TTDDP
+71 
-76 ADGTTDGTTDDPA
+76 
-89 DGTTDDPAD
+89 
-98 GTTDDPADGTTDDPA
+98 
-113 DDITDRA
+113 RA
-120 APTATAVTVTCYAA
+120 AAATVECYAA
-134 VDGGWK
+134 RDGIWYP
-140 QVGTVQTDKIDS
+140 VTTVQTAAQYADGSGKL
-152 NSTRYYIMAAELDGI
+152 RYYITAAELEEV
-167 YGEYGFSS
+167 YGAYGFKA
-175 ANYSGELFFP
+175 ANYHGERFFP
-185 HTDGRNADTLWA
+185 HTDSYDPNKMWA
-197 DAAPK
+197 GAAPIK
-202 KNTDGAWRIPLSKQ
+202 SEDGGWQIPLSHRTE
-216 GPIYL
+216 IRL
-221 YYLPGNTVGTP
+221 YYLPANKEGAE
-232 SYFTG
+232 SYFLDKKELSNETLL
-237 SKAKTDPTMLED
+237 AE
-249 NMFYTITVEDDL
+249 NMFYTVTVEDDL

-298 TGKPLELGPTKQ
+298 TGTHLELEPTKQ

-316 YTIVEIS
+316 YTIEKIS

-386 DVDRIAVTIT
+386 DIDRIEVKLT
-396 GANNHTMFYSFAGW
+396 GEKANNRSLFYSFLGW
-410 KVVSAAGSPVLPAGT
+410 RVANITEEVLLQPGT
-425 VLTADDLNAY
+425 KLTAADLQHY
-435 AGSDGVILLQAVW
+435 TGSDGEVTLRAKW
-448 SGVDSHN
+448 SGEDKLK
-455 RPNTVHFFLHLNGE
+455 RPITTHFFLHLNGE

-481 DQKDYTPALHT
+481 DQKDYTPALYT
-492 TRMLGADNIPA
+492 IRMLGADNIPA

-572 GVKIPAEML
+572 GVEIPAEML

-649 FTLVPQPAKEVTE
+649 FTLVPQPAKAVTE
-662 QGKRGYTRYDAET
+662 QGKLGYTRYDAEA

-744 NTAVQTVALQNI
+744 NTAVQTVDLQNI

-1057 ADVECTKRLA
+1057 ADAECTKRLA

-1106 TVKIAAGKATV
+1106 TVKIAAGKATI

-1135 LKLRVLGQLGEELP
+1135 LKLKVLGPLGEELP
-1149 GAVLWVTRD
+1149 GAVLRVTRD
-1158 NGSPMLYKTDEA
+1158 NGSPMLYKTNEA

-1265 AVLLPSRKKVK
+1265 AVLLPGRKKVK

>member
-1 MYTKISS
+1 MHTKISS
-8 GKEHRRHRARRV
+8 GKEHRRHRARRA

-32 MLPTGLYTVAGA
+32 MLPTGLYTVADA
-44 AEATETARPEPTP
+44 APAEEEPALVPAPEEALPEPEDSMTKEEETDEQPAEAQ
-57 EPPADDTTDDPANG
+57 PAEDKA
-71 TTDDP
+71 
-76 ADGTTDGTTDDPA
+76 
-89 DGTTDDPAD
+89 
-98 GTTDDPADGTTDDPA
+98 
-113 DDITDRA
+113 RA
-120 APTATAVTVTCYAA
+120 AAATVECYAA
-134 VDGGWK
+134 RDGIWYP
-140 QVGTVQTDKIDS
+140 VTTVQTAAQYADGSGKL
-152 NSTRYYIMAAELDGI
+152 RYYITAAELEEV
-167 YGEYGFSS
+167 YGAYGFKA
-175 ANYSGELFFP
+175 ANYHGERFFP
-185 HTDGRNADTLWA
+185 HTDSYDPNKMWA
-197 DAAPK
+197 DAAPIK
-202 KNTDGAWRIPLSKQ
+202 SEDGGWQIPLSHRTE
-216 GPIYL
+216 IRL
-221 YYLPGNTVGTP
+221 YYLPANKEGAE
-232 SYFTG
+232 SYFLDKKELSNETLL
-237 SKAKTDPTMLED
+237 AE
-249 NMFYTITVEDDL
+249 NMFYTVTVEDDL

-298 TGKPLELGPTKQ
+298 TGTHLELEPTKQ

-316 YTIVEIS
+316 YTIEKIS

-386 DVDRIAVTIT
+386 DIDRIEVKLT
-396 GANNHTMFYSFAGW
+396 GEKANNRSLFYSFLGW
-410 KVVSAAGSPVLPAGT
+410 RVANITEEVLLQPGT
-425 VLTADDLNAY
+425 KLTAADLQHY
-435 AGSDGVILLQAVW
+435 TGSDGEVTLRAKW
-448 SGVDSHN
+448 SGEDKLK
-455 RPNTVHFFLHLNGE
+455 RPITTHFFLHLNGE

-481 DQKDYTPALHT
+481 DQKDYTPALYT
-492 TRMLGADNIPA
+492 IRMLGADNIPA

-572 GVKIPAEML
+572 GVEIPAEML

-649 FTLVPQPAKEVTE
+649 FTLVPQPAKAVTE
-662 QGKRGYTRYDAET
+662 QGKLGYTRYDAEA

-937 VELNKENEWQY
+937 VELNKDNEWQY

-1057 ADVECTKRLA
+1057 ADAECTKRLA

-1106 TVKIAAGKATV
+1106 TVKIAAGKATI

-1135 LKLRVLGQLGEELP
+1135 LKLKVLGPLGEELP
-1149 GAVLWVTRD
+1149 GAVLRVTRD
-1158 NGSPMLYKTDEA
+1158 NGSPMLYKTNEA

-1265 AVLLPSRKKVK
+1265 AVLLPGRKKVK

>member
-1 MYTKISS
+1 MHTKISS
-8 GKEHRRHRARRV
+8 GKEHRRRRARRA
-20 SVLLVVLALLFT
+20 SALMVVLALLFT
-32 MLPTGLYTVAGA
+32 MVPTGFATVAGA
-44 AEATETARPEPTP
+44 AEATETAPSEPPAAPPEPTPEPTP
-57 EPPADDTTDDPANG
+57 EPP
-71 TTDDP
+71 TDDP
-76 ADGTTDGTTDDPA
+76 ADDPADDPTDDPA
-89 DGTTDDPAD
+89 DDPTDDATDDPA
-98 GTTDDPADGTTDDPA
+98 DDPA

-120 APTATAVTVTCYAA
+120 APTATAVAVTCYAA
-134 VDGGWK
+134 VDGNWK
-140 QVGTVQTDKIDS
+140 QVGTVQTDQIDS
-152 NSTRYYIMAAELDGI
+152 SGRYYIMAAALDGI

-175 ANYSGELFFP
+175 AEYKGERFFP
-185 HTDGRNADTLWA
+185 HTDDNSINKLWA
-197 DAAPK
+197 DAVPQQ
-202 KNTDGAWRIPLSKQ
+202 NTDGTWRIPLSRR

-221 YYLPGNTVGTP
+221 YYLPGNTVGSP
-232 SYFTG
+232 GYFDS
-237 SKAKTDPTMLED
+237 SKSKTDAAMLAA
-249 NMFYTITVEDDL
+249 NMFYTVQVEDDL

-298 TGKPLELGPTKQ
+298 TGKPLKLEPTKQ

-386 DVDRIAVTIT
+386 DIDRIEVKLT
-396 GANNHTMFYSFAGW
+396 GEKANDRSLFYSFLGW
-410 KVVSAAGSPVLPAGT
+410 RVANITEEVLLQPGT
-425 VLTADDLNAY
+425 KLTAADLQHY
-435 AGSDGVILLQAVW
+435 TGSDGEVTLRAKW
-448 SGVDSHN
+448 SGEDKLK
-455 RPNTVHFFLHLNGE
+455 RPITTYFFLHLNGE

-572 GVKIPAEML
+572 GVEIPAEML

-615 VTKTFAGDA
+615 VAKTFAGDA

-649 FTLVPQPAKEVTE
+649 FTLVPQPAKAVTE
-662 QGKRGYTRYDAET
+662 QGKLGYTRYDAEA

-686 RRDYTIKETGHTLQG
+686 RWDYTIKETGHTLQG

-735 AVAYGNDVP
+735 AAAYGNDVP

-836 TLTETLPTG
+836 TLTEVLPTG
-845 YFGPGTVQVTVVQN
+845 YFGPGTVQVTVAQN

-931 PGDAYT
+931 TGDAYT

-1057 ADVECTKRLA
+1057 ADAECTKRLA

-1106 TVKIAAGKATV
+1106 TVKIAAGKATI

-1135 LKLRVLGQLGEELP
+1135 LKLKVLGPLGEELP
-1149 GAVLWVTRD
+1149 GAVLRVTRD
-1158 NGSPMLYKTDEA
+1158 NGSPMLYKTNEA

-1265 AVLLPSRKKVK
+1265 AVLLPGRKKVK

>member
-1 MYTKISS
+1 MHTKISS
-8 GKEHRRHRARRV
+8 GKEHRRHRARRA

-32 MLPTGLYTVAGA
+32 MLPTGLYTVADA
-44 AEATETARPEPTP
+44 APAEEEPALVPAPEEALPEPEDSMTKEEETDEQPAEAQ
-57 EPPADDTTDDPANG
+57 PAEDKA
-71 TTDDP
+71 
-76 ADGTTDGTTDDPA
+76 
-89 DGTTDDPAD
+89 
-98 GTTDDPADGTTDDPA
+98 
-113 DDITDRA
+113 RA
-120 APTATAVTVTCYAA
+120 AAATVECYAA
-134 VDGGWK
+134 RDGIWYP
-140 QVGTVQTDKIDS
+140 VTTVQTAAQYADGSGKL
-152 NSTRYYIMAAELDGI
+152 RYYITAAELEEV
-167 YGEYGFSS
+167 YGAYGFKA
-175 ANYSGELFFP
+175 ANYHGERFFP
-185 HTDGRNADTLWA
+185 HTDSYDPNKMWA
-197 DAAPK
+197 DAAPIK
-202 KNTDGAWRIPLSKQ
+202 SEDGGWQIPLSHRTE
-216 GPIYL
+216 IRL
-221 YYLPGNTVGTP
+221 YYLPANKEGAE
-232 SYFTG
+232 SYFLDKKELSNETLL
-237 SKAKTDPTMLED
+237 AE
-249 NMFYTITVEDDL
+249 NMFYTVTVEDDL

-298 TGKPLELGPTKQ
+298 TGTHLELEPTKQ

-316 YTIVEIS
+316 YTIEKIS

-386 DVDRIAVTIT
+386 DIDRIEVKLT
-396 GANNHTMFYSFAGW
+396 GEKANNRSLFYSFLGW
-410 KVVSAAGSPVLPAGT
+410 RVANITEEVLLQPGT
-425 VLTADDLNAY
+425 KLTAADLQHY
-435 AGSDGVILLQAVW
+435 TGSDGEVTLRAKW
-448 SGVDSHN
+448 SGEDKLK
-455 RPNTVHFFLHLNGE
+455 RPITTHFFLHLNGE

-481 DQKDYTPALHT
+481 DQKDYTPALYT
-492 TRMLGADNIPA
+492 IRMLGADNIPA

-572 GVKIPAEML
+572 GVEIPAEML

-600 WHIDGVLVAKRTRFF
+600 WHIDGVLVAKRARFF
-615 VTKTFAGDA
+615 VAKTFAGDA

-649 FTLVPQPAKEVTE
+649 FTLVPQPAKAVTE
-662 QGKRGYTRYDAET
+662 QGKLGYTRYDAEA

-735 AVAYGNDVP
+735 AAAYGNDVP

-836 TLTETLPTG
+836 TLTEVLPTG
-845 YFGPGTVQVTVVQN
+845 YFGPGTVQVTVAQN

-931 PGDAYT
+931 TGDAYT

-1057 ADVECTKRLA
+1057 ADAECTKRLA

-1106 TVKIAAGKATV
+1106 TVKIAAGKATI

-1135 LKLRVLGQLGEELP
+1135 LKLKVLGPLGEELP
-1149 GAVLWVTRD
+1149 GAVLRVTRD
-1158 NGSPMLYKTDEA
+1158 NGSPMLYKTNEA

-1222 EQCEGEEY
+1222 EQCEGEDY

-1245 STGGTGTV
+1245 STGGAGTV

-1265 AVLLPSRKKVK
+1265 AVLLPGRKKVK

>member
-1 MYTKISS
+1 MHTKISS
-8 GKEHRRHRARRV
+8 GKEHRRHRARRA

-32 MLPTGLYTVAGA
+32 MLPTGLYTVADA
-44 AEATETARPEPTP
+44 APAEEEPALVPAPEEALPEPEDSMTKEEETDEQPAEAQ
-57 EPPADDTTDDPANG
+57 PAEDKA
-71 TTDDP
+71 
-76 ADGTTDGTTDDPA
+76 
-89 DGTTDDPAD
+89 
-98 GTTDDPADGTTDDPA
+98 
-113 DDITDRA
+113 RA
-120 APTATAVTVTCYAA
+120 AAATVECYAA
-134 VDGGWK
+134 RDGIWYP
-140 QVGTVQTDKIDS
+140 VTTVQTAAQYADGSGKL
-152 NSTRYYIMAAELDGI
+152 RYYITAAELEEV
-167 YGEYGFSS
+167 YGAYGFKA
-175 ANYSGELFFP
+175 ANYHGERFFP
-185 HTDGRNADTLWA
+185 HTDSYDPNKMWA
-197 DAAPK
+197 DAAPIK
-202 KNTDGAWRIPLSKQ
+202 SEDGGWQIPLSHRTE
-216 GPIYL
+216 IRL
-221 YYLPGNTVGTP
+221 YYLPANKEGVE
-232 SYFTG
+232 SYFLDKKELSNETLL
-237 SKAKTDPTMLED
+237 AE
-249 NMFYTITVEDDL
+249 NMFYTVTVEDDL

-298 TGKPLELGPTKQ
+298 TGTHLELEPTKQ

-316 YTIVEIS
+316 YTIEKIS

-353 EPSVQAPQ
+353 EPSMQAPQ

-386 DVDRIAVTIT
+386 DIDRIEVKLT
-396 GANNHTMFYSFAGW
+396 GEKANNRSLFYSFLGW
-410 KVVSAAGSPVLPAGT
+410 RVANITEEVLLQPGT
-425 VLTADDLNAY
+425 KLTAADLQHY
-435 AGSDGVILLQAVW
+435 TGSDGEVTLRAKW
-448 SGVDSHN
+448 SGEDKLK
-455 RPNTVHFFLHLNGE
+455 RPITTHFFLHLNGE

-481 DQKDYTPALHT
+481 DQKDYTPALYT
-492 TRMLGADNIPA
+492 IRMLGADNIPA

-572 GVKIPAEML
+572 GVEIPAEML

-649 FTLVPQPAKEVTE
+649 FTLVPQPAKAVTE
-662 QGKRGYTRYDAET
+662 QGKLGYTRYDAEA

-836 TLTETLPTG
+836 TLTETLPTV

-1057 ADVECTKRLA
+1057 ADAECTKRLA

-1106 TVKIAAGKATV
+1106 TVKIAAGKATI

-1135 LKLRVLGQLGEELP
+1135 LKLKVLGPLGEELP
-1149 GAVLWVTRD
+1149 GAVLRVTRD
-1158 NGSPMLYKTDEA
+1158 NGSPMLYKTNKA

-1230 TYLLTLKLKELHILP
+1230 TYLLTLELKELHILP
-1245 STGGTGTV
+1245 STGGAGTV

-1265 AVLLPSRKKVK
+1265 AVLLPGRKKVK

>member
-1 MYTKISS
+1 MHTKISS
-8 GKEHRRHRARRV
+8 GKEHRRHRARRA

-32 MLPTGLYTVAGA
+32 MLPTGLYTVADA
-44 AEATETARPEPTP
+44 APAEEEPALVPAPEEALPEPEDSMTKEEETDEQPAEAQ
-57 EPPADDTTDDPANG
+57 PAEDKA
-71 TTDDP
+71 
-76 ADGTTDGTTDDPA
+76 
-89 DGTTDDPAD
+89 
-98 GTTDDPADGTTDDPA
+98 
-113 DDITDRA
+113 RA
-120 APTATAVTVTCYAA
+120 AAATVECYAA
-134 VDGGWK
+134 RDGIWYP
-140 QVGTVQTDKIDS
+140 VTTVQTAAQYADGSGKL
-152 NSTRYYIMAAELDGI
+152 RYYITAAELEEV
-167 YGEYGFSS
+167 YGAYGFKA
-175 ANYSGELFFP
+175 ANYHGERFFP
-185 HTDGRNADTLWA
+185 HTDSYDPNKMWA
-197 DAAPK
+197 GAAPIK
-202 KNTDGAWRIPLSKQ
+202 SEDGGWQIPLSHRTE
-216 GPIYL
+216 IRL
-221 YYLPGNTVGTP
+221 YYLPANKEGAE
-232 SYFTG
+232 SYFLDKKELSNETLL
-237 SKAKTDPTMLED
+237 AE
-249 NMFYTITVEDDL
+249 NMFYTVTVEDDL

-298 TGKPLELGPTKQ
+298 TGTHLELEPTKQ

-316 YTIVEIS
+316 YTIEKIS

-386 DVDRIAVTIT
+386 DIDRIEVKLT
-396 GANNHTMFYSFAGW
+396 GEKANNRSLFYSFLGW
-410 KVVSAAGSPVLPAGT
+410 RVANITEEVLLQPGT
-425 VLTADDLNAY
+425 KLTAADLQHY
-435 AGSDGVILLQAVW
+435 TGSDGEVTLRAKW
-448 SGVDSHN
+448 SGEDKLK
-455 RPNTVHFFLHLNGE
+455 RPITTHFFLHLNGE

-481 DQKDYTPALHT
+481 DQKDYTPALYT
-492 TRMLGADNIPA
+492 IRMLGADNIPA

-572 GVKIPAEML
+572 GVEIPAEML

-649 FTLVPQPAKEVTE
+649 FTLVPQPAKAVTE
-662 QGKRGYTRYDAET
+662 QGKLGYTRYDAEA

-963 YTLREIEIGDTYRD
+963 YTLREIEIGDTYHD

-1057 ADVECTKRLA
+1057 ADAECTKRLA

-1106 TVKIAAGKATV
+1106 TVKIAAGKATI

-1135 LKLRVLGQLGEELP
+1135 LKLKVLGPLGEELP
-1149 GAVLWVTRD
+1149 GAVLRVTRD
-1158 NGSPMLYKTDEA
+1158 NGSPMLYKTNEA

-1230 TYLLTLKLKELHILP
+1230 TYLLTLELKELHILP

-1265 AVLLPSRKKVK
+1265 AVLLPGRKKVK

>member
-1 MYTKISS
+1 MHTKISS

-44 AEATETARPEPTP
+44 AEATETAPPEPIPEPTP
-57 EPPADDTTDDPANG
+57 EPPADDTTDDPA
-71 TTDDP
+71 
-76 ADGTTDGTTDDPA
+76 DGTT
-89 DGTTDDPAD
+89 
-98 GTTDDPADGTTDDPA
+98 

-134 VDGGWK
+134 VDGDWK

-152 NSTRYYIMAAELDGI
+152 DSTRYYIMAAELDGI

-175 ANYSGELFFP
+175 AEYKGELFFP
-185 HTDGRNADTLWA
+185 HTDSYDPNKMWA
-197 DAAPK
+197 DAAPIK
-202 KNTDGAWRIPLSKQ
+202 SEDGGWQIPLSHRTE
-216 GPIYL
+216 IRL
-221 YYLPGNTVGTP
+221 YYLPANKEGAE
-232 SYFTG
+232 SYFLDKKELSNETLL
-237 SKAKTDPTMLED
+237 AE
-249 NMFYTITVEDDL
+249 NMFYTVTVEDDL

-298 TGKPLELGPTKQ
+298 TGTHLELEPTKQ

-316 YTIVEIS
+316 YTIEKIS

-386 DVDRIAVTIT
+386 DIDRIEVKLT
-396 GANNHTMFYSFAGW
+396 GEKANNRSLFYSFLGW
-410 KVVSAAGSPVLPAGT
+410 RVANITEEVLLQPGT
-425 VLTADDLNAY
+425 KLTAADLQHY
-435 AGSDGVILLQAVW
+435 TGSDGEVTLRAKW
-448 SGVDSHN
+448 SGEDKLK
-455 RPNTVHFFLHLNGE
+455 RPITTHFFLHLNGE

-481 DQKDYTPALHT
+481 DQKDYTPALYT
-492 TRMLGADNIPA
+492 IRMLGADNIPA

-572 GVKIPAEML
+572 GVEIPAEML

-649 FTLVPQPAKEVTE
+649 FTLVPQPAKAVTE
-662 QGKRGYTRYDAET
+662 QGKLGYTRYDAEA

-1057 ADVECTKRLA
+1057 ADAECTKRLA

-1106 TVKIAAGKATV
+1106 TVKIAAGKATI

-1135 LKLRVLGQLGEELP
+1135 LKLKVLGPLGEELP
-1149 GAVLWVTRD
+1149 GAVLRVTRD
-1158 NGSPMLYKTDEA
+1158 NGSPMLYKTNEA

-1265 AVLLPSRKKVK
+1265 AVLLPGRKKVK

>member
-1 MYTKISS
+1 MHTKISS
-8 GKEHRRHRARRV
+8 GKEHRRHRARRA

-32 MLPTGLYTVAGA
+32 MLPTGLYTVADA
-44 AEATETARPEPTP
+44 APAEEEPALVPAPEEALPEPEDSMTKEEETDEQPAEAQ
-57 EPPADDTTDDPANG
+57 PAEDKA
-71 TTDDP
+71 
-76 ADGTTDGTTDDPA
+76 
-89 DGTTDDPAD
+89 
-98 GTTDDPADGTTDDPA
+98 
-113 DDITDRA
+113 RA
-120 APTATAVTVTCYAA
+120 AAATVECYAA
-134 VDGGWK
+134 RDGIWYP
-140 QVGTVQTDKIDS
+140 VTTVQTAAQYADGSGKL
-152 NSTRYYIMAAELDGI
+152 RYYITAAELEEV
-167 YGEYGFSS
+167 YGAYGFKA
-175 ANYSGELFFP
+175 ANYHGERFFP
-185 HTDGRNADTLWA
+185 HTDSYDPNKMWA
-197 DAAPK
+197 DAAPIK
-202 KNTDGAWRIPLSKQ
+202 SEDGGWQIPLSHRTE
-216 GPIYL
+216 IRL
-221 YYLPGNTVGTP
+221 YYLPANKEGAE
-232 SYFTG
+232 SYFLDKKELSNETLL
-237 SKAKTDPTMLED
+237 AE
-249 NMFYTITVEDDL
+249 NMFYTVTVEDDL

-298 TGKPLELGPTKQ
+298 TGTHLELEPTKQ

-316 YTIVEIS
+316 YTIEKIS

-386 DVDRIAVTIT
+386 DIDRIEVKLT
-396 GANNHTMFYSFAGW
+396 GEKANNRSLFYSFLGW
-410 KVVSAAGSPVLPAGT
+410 RVANITEEVLLQPGT
-425 VLTADDLNAY
+425 KLTAADLQHY
-435 AGSDGVILLQAVW
+435 TGSDGEVTLRAKW
-448 SGVDSHN
+448 SGEDKLK
-455 RPNTVHFFLHLNGE
+455 RPITTHFFLHLNGE

-481 DQKDYTPALHT
+481 DQKDYTPALYT
-492 TRMLGADNIPA
+492 IRMLGADNIPA

-572 GVKIPAEML
+572 GVEIPAEML

-600 WHIDGVLVAKRTRFF
+600 WHIDGVLVAKRARFF
-615 VTKTFAGDA
+615 VAKTFAGDA

-649 FTLVPQPAKEVTE
+649 FTLVPQPAKAVTE
-662 QGKRGYTRYDAET
+662 QGKLGYTRYDAEA

-735 AVAYGNDVP
+735 AAAYGNDVP

-782 LSRPGGAEVVL
+782 LSRPGGGEVVL

-836 TLTETLPTG
+836 TLTEVLPTG
-845 YFGPGTVQVTVVQN
+845 YFGPGTVQVTVAQN

-931 PGDAYT
+931 TGDAYT

-1057 ADVECTKRLA
+1057 ADAECTKRLA

-1106 TVKIAAGKATV
+1106 TVKIAAGKATI

-1135 LKLRVLGQLGEELP
+1135 LKLKVLGPLGEELP
-1149 GAVLWVTRD
+1149 GAVLRVTRD
-1158 NGSPMLYKTDEA
+1158 NGSPMLYKTNEA

-1245 STGGTGTV
+1245 STGGAGTV

-1265 AVLLPSRKKVK
+1265 AVLLPGRKKVK

>member
-1 MYTKISS
+1 MYAAS
-8 GKEHRRHRARRV
+8 GRKTEYRRRRARRV

-44 AEATETARPEPTP
+44 AEATETAPPEPIPEPIPEPTP
-57 EPPADDTTDDPANG
+57 EPPADD
-71 TTDDP
+71 
-76 ADGTTDGTTDDPA
+76 
-89 DGTTDDPAD
+89 
-98 GTTDDPADGTTDDPA
+98 TTDDPADGTTDDPA

-134 VDGGWK
+134 VDGDWK

-152 NSTRYYIMAAELDGI
+152 DSTRYYIMAAELDGI

-175 ANYSGELFFP
+175 AEYKGELFFP
-185 HTDGRNADTLWA
+185 HTDNNGIDKLWA
-197 DAAPK
+197 DALPQ
-202 KNTDGAWRIPLSKQ
+202 KNTDGTWRIPLSTQ

-221 YYLPGNTVGTP
+221 YYLPGNTVGSP
-232 SYFTG
+232 GYFDS
-237 SKAKTDPTMLED
+237 SKSKTDAAMLAA
-249 NMFYTITVEDDL
+249 NMFYTVQVEDDL

-298 TGKPLELGPTKQ
+298 TGKPLKLEPTKQ

-386 DVDRIAVTIT
+386 DIDRIEVKLT
-396 GANNHTMFYSFAGW
+396 GEKANDRSLFYSFLGW
-410 KVVSAAGSPVLPAGT
+410 RVANITEEVLLQPGT
-425 VLTADDLNAY
+425 KLTAADLQHY
-435 AGSDGVILLQAVW
+435 TGSDGEVTLRAKW
-448 SGVDSHN
+448 SGEDKLK
-455 RPNTVHFFLHLNGE
+455 RPITTYFFLHLNGE

-572 GVKIPAEML
+572 GVEIPAEML

-615 VTKTFAGDA
+615 VAKTFAGDA

-649 FTLVPQPAKEVTE
+649 FTLVPQPAKAVTE
-662 QGKRGYTRYDAET
+662 QGKLGYTRYDAEA

-735 AVAYGNDVP
+735 AAAYGNDVP

-836 TLTETLPTG
+836 TLTEVLPTG
-845 YFGPGTVQVTVVQN
+845 YFGPGTVQVTVAQN

-931 PGDAYT
+931 TGDAYT

-1057 ADVECTKRLA
+1057 ADAECTKRLA

-1106 TVKIAAGKATV
+1106 TVKIAAGKATI

-1135 LKLRVLGQLGEELP
+1135 LKLKVLGPLGEELP
-1149 GAVLWVTRD
+1149 GAVLRVTRD
-1158 NGSPMLYKTDEA
+1158 NGSPMLYKTNEA
-1170 GAALLEQMPAGD
+1170 SAALLEQMPAGD

-1222 EQCEGEEY
+1222 EQCKGEEY
-1230 TYLLTLKLKELHILP
+1230 TYLLTLELKELHILP

-1265 AVLLPSRKKVK
+1265 AVLLPGRKKVK

>member
-1 MYTKISS
+1 MHTKISS

-44 AEATETARPEPTP
+44 AEATETAPPEPIPEPTP
-57 EPPADDTTDDPANG
+57 EPPADD
-71 TTDDP
+71 
-76 ADGTTDGTTDDPA
+76 
-89 DGTTDDPAD
+89 
-98 GTTDDPADGTTDDPA
+98 TTDDPADGTTDDPA

-134 VDGGWK
+134 VDGDWK

-152 NSTRYYIMAAELDGI
+152 DSTRYYIMAAELDGI

-175 ANYSGELFFP
+175 AEYKGELFFP
-185 HTDGRNADTLWA
+185 HTDNNGIDKLWA
-197 DAAPK
+197 DALPQ
-202 KNTDGAWRIPLSKQ
+202 KNTDGTWRIPLSTQ

-221 YYLPGNTVGTP
+221 YYLPGNTVGSP
-232 SYFTG
+232 GYFDS
-237 SKAKTDPTMLED
+237 SKSKTDAAMLAA
-249 NMFYTITVEDDL
+249 NMFYTVQVEDDL

-298 TGKPLELGPTKQ
+298 TGKPLKLEPTKQ

-386 DVDRIAVTIT
+386 DIDRIEVKLT
-396 GANNHTMFYSFAGW
+396 GEKANDRSLFYSFLGW
-410 KVVSAAGSPVLPAGT
+410 RVANITEEVLLQPGT
-425 VLTADDLNAY
+425 KLTAADLQHY
-435 AGSDGVILLQAVW
+435 TGSDGEVTLRAKW
-448 SGVDSHN
+448 SGEDKLK
-455 RPNTVHFFLHLNGE
+455 RPITTYFFLHLNGE

-572 GVKIPAEML
+572 GVEIPAEML

-615 VTKTFAGDA
+615 VAKTFAGDA

-649 FTLVPQPAKEVTE
+649 FTLVPQPAKAVTE
-662 QGKRGYTRYDAET
+662 QGKLGYTRYDAEA

-735 AVAYGNDVP
+735 AAAYGNDVP

-836 TLTETLPTG
+836 TLTEVLPTG
-845 YFGPGTVQVTVVQN
+845 YFGPGTVQVTVAQN

-931 PGDAYT
+931 TGDAYT

-1057 ADVECTKRLA
+1057 ADAECTKRLA

-1106 TVKIAAGKATV
+1106 TVKIAAGKATI

-1135 LKLRVLGQLGEELP
+1135 LKLKVLGPLGEELP
-1149 GAVLWVTRD
+1149 GAVLRVTRD
-1158 NGSPMLYKTDEA
+1158 NGSPMLYKTNEA
-1170 GAALLEQMPAGD
+1170 SAALLEQMPAGD

-1222 EQCEGEEY
+1222 EQCKGEEY
-1230 TYLLTLKLKELHILP
+1230 TYLLTLELKELHILP

-1265 AVLLPSRKKVK
+1265 AVLLPGRKKVK